1 MKNNLRYGI
10 RKHKLGAASV
20 FLGTMIVVGMGQDK
34 EAAASEQKTTTVE
47 ENGNS
52 ATDNKTSETQTTAT
66 NVNHIEETQ
75 SYNATVTEQPSNATQ
90 VTTEEAP
97 KAVQAPQTAQPA
109 NIETVKEEVVKEEAK
124 PQVKETTQSQD
135 NSGDQ
140 RQVDLT
146 PKKAT
151 QNQVAETQVEVAQPR
166 TASESKPRVTRSAD
180 VAEAKEASN
189 AKVETGTDV
198 TSKVTVEIGSI
209 EGHNNTNKV
218 EPHAGQRAV
227 LKYKLKFENGLHQG
241 DYFDFTLSN
250 NVNTHGVSTARKV
263 PEIKN
268 GSVVMATGEVL
279 EGGKIRY
286 TFTNDIEDKV
296 DVTAELEINLF
307 IDPKTVQTNGN
318 QTITSTLNEE
328 QTSKE
333 LDVKYKDGI
342 GNYYANLNGSI
353 ETFNKANNRFSHVA
367 FIKPNNGKTTSV
379 TVTGT
384 LMKGSNQNGNQPKV
398 RIFEYLGN
406 NEDIAKSVYANTT
419 DTSKFKEVTSNMS
432 GNLNLQN
439 NGSYSLNIENLDKT
453 YVVHYDGEYLNGTD
467 EVDFR
472 TQMVGH
478 PEQLYKYYYDR
489 GYTLTW
495 DNGLVLYSNKA
506 NGNGKNGPIIQ
517 NNKFEYKEDTIKET
531 LTGQYDKNLVTTVE
545 EEYDSSTLD
554 IDYHTAIDGGGGYV
568 DGYIETIEETDS
580 SAIDIDYHT
589 AVDSEAGHVGGY
601 TESSEESNPIDFEE
615 STHENSKHHAD
626 VVEYEEDTN
635 PGGGQVTTE
644 SNLVE
649 FDEESTKGIVT
660 GAVSDHTTVEDTKE
674 YTTESNLIELVDE
687 LPEEH
692 GQAQGPV
699 EEITENNH
707 HISHSGLGTENGH
720 GNYDVIEEIEENSH
734 VDIKSE
740 LGYEGGQNSGNQSF
754 EEDTEEDKPKYE
766 QGGNIVDIDFDSVP
780 QIHGQNKGNQSFE
793 EDTEK
798 DKPKYEHG
806 GNIIDIDFDSVP
818 HIHGFN
824 KHTEIIEEDTNPG
837 GGQVTTESNLVEF
850 DEEST
855 KGIVTGAV
863 SDHTTVEDT
872 KEYTTESNLIE
883 LVDELPEEH
892 GQAQGPIEEI
902 TENNHHISH
911 SGLGTENGHGNYDVI
926 EEIEEN
932 SHVDIKS
939 ELGYEGGQNSGNQ
952 SFEED
957 TEEDK
962 PKYEQGGNIVD
973 IDFDSVPQ
981 IHGQNKGNQSF
992 EEDTE
997 KDKPK
1002 YEQGGN
1008 IIDIDFDSVPH
1019 IHGFNKHTEII
1030 EEDTNKDKPNYQF
1043 GGHNSVDFEEDT
1055 LPQVSGH
1062 NEGQQTIEEDT
1073 TPPIV
1078 PPTPPTPEVPS
1089 EPETPTPPTPEVP
1102 SEPETPT
1109 PPTPEVPTEPGKP
1122 IPPAK
1127 EEPKKP
1133 SKPVEQGKVVTP
1145 VIEIN
1150 EKVKAVVPTKKA
1162 QSKKSELPE
1171 TGGEESTNNG
1181 MLFGGLF
1188 SILGLALLRRNK
1200 KNHKA

>member
-34 EAAASEQKTTTVE
+34 EAAASEQKTTVE

-52 ATDNKTSETQTTAT
+52 ATDNKVSETQTTAT
-66 NVNHIEETQ
+66 NVNTIEETQ

-97 KAVQAPQTAQPA
+97 NAVQEPQTAQPA
-109 NIETVKEEVVKEEAK
+109 NVETVKEEEK
-124 PQVKETTQSQD
+124 PQVKETTQPQD
-135 NSGDQ
+135 NSGNQ

-146 PKKAT
+146 PKKVT
-151 QNQVAETQVEVAQPR
+151 QNQGTETQVEVAQPR

-180 VAEAKEASN
+180 VVESKEASD
-189 AKVETGTDV
+189 AKVEMGTDV
-198 TSKVTVEIGSI
+198 TSKVTVTESSI

-227 LKYKLKFENGLHQG
+227 LKYKLKFEKGLHKG

-268 GSVVMATGEVL
+268 GSVVMATGKIL

-318 QTITSTLNEE
+318 QTITSTLNGE

-353 ETFNKANNRFSHVA
+353 ETFNKANNRFTHVA

-398 RIFEYLGN
+398 RVFEYLGN

-419 DTSKFKEVTSNMS
+419 DTSKFKEVTSSMN
-432 GNLNLQN
+432 GNLNVQT
-439 NGSYSLNIENLDKT
+439 NGSYSLNLENLDKT

-554 IDYHTAIDGGGGYV
+554 IDYHTAIDGEGGYV

-649 FDEESTKGIVT
+649 FDE
-660 GAVSDHTTVEDTKE
+660 D
-674 YTTESNLIELVDE
+674 
-687 LPEEH
+687 
-692 GQAQGPV
+692 
-699 EEITENNH
+699 
-707 HISHSGLGTENGH
+707 
-720 GNYDVIEEIEENSH
+720 
-734 VDIKSE
+734 
-740 LGYEGGQNSGNQSF
+740 
-754 EEDTEEDKPKYE
+754 
-766 QGGNIVDIDFDSVP
+766 
-780 QIHGQNKGNQSFE
+780 
-793 EDTEK
+793 
-798 DKPKYEHG
+798 
-806 GNIIDIDFDSVP
+806 
-818 HIHGFN
+818 
-824 KHTEIIEEDTNPG
+824 
-837 GGQVTTESNLVEF
+837 
-850 DEEST
+850 ST

-911 SGLGTENGHGNYDVI
+911 SGLGTENGHGNYGVI

-981 IHGQNKGNQSF
+981 IHGQNNGNQSF

-1002 YEQGGN
+1002 YEHGGN

-1055 LPQVSGH
+1055 LPKVSSQ

-1073 TPPIV
+1073 T

-1109 PPTPEVPTEPGKP
+1109 PPTPEVPSEPETPTPPTPEVPAEPGKP
-1122 IPPAK
+1122 VPPAK

-1150 EKVKAVVPTKKA
+1150 EKVKAVAPTKKP

-1171 TGGEESTNNG
+1171 TGGEESTNKG

>member
-52 ATDNKTSETQTTAT
+52 ATDNKVNETQTTTT
-66 NVNHIEETQ
+66 NVNTIDETQ
-75 SYNATVTEQPSNATQ
+75 SFSATATEQPSNATQ
-90 VTTEEAP
+90 VTTEKAP

-109 NIETVKEEVVKEEAK
+109 NLETVKEEVVKEEAK
-124 PQVKETTQSQD
+124 PQVETTQPQD

-146 PKKAT
+146 PKKTT

-180 VAEAKEASN
+180 VVEAKEASD

-198 TSKVTVEIGSI
+198 TSKVTVTESSI

-268 GSVVMATGEVL
+268 GSVVMATGKIL

-318 QTITSTLNEE
+318 QTITSTLNGE

-353 ETFNKANNRFSHVA
+353 ETFNKANNRFTHVA

-398 RIFEYLGN
+398 RVFEYLGN

-419 DTSKFKEVTSNMS
+419 DTSKFKEVTSSMN
-432 GNLNLQN
+432 GNLNVQT
-439 NGSYSLNIENLDKT
+439 NGSYSLNLENLDKT

-531 LTGQYDKNLVTTVE
+531 LKGQYDKNLVTTVE

-554 IDYHTAIDGGGGYV
+554 IDYHTAIDGEGGYV

-649 FDEESTKGIVT
+649 FDEESTKDIVT
-660 GAVSDHTTVEDTKE
+660 GAVSDHTTIEDTKE
-674 YTTESNLIELVDE
+674 YTTEI
-687 LPEEH
+687 
-692 GQAQGPV
+692 
-699 EEITENNH
+699 
-707 HISHSGLGTENGH
+707 
-720 GNYDVIEEIEENSH
+720 
-734 VDIKSE
+734 
-740 LGYEGGQNSGNQSF
+740 
-754 EEDTEEDKPKYE
+754 
-766 QGGNIVDIDFDSVP
+766 
-780 QIHGQNKGNQSFE
+780 
-793 EDTEK
+793 
-798 DKPKYEHG
+798 
-806 GNIIDIDFDSVP
+806 
-818 HIHGFN
+818 
-824 KHTEIIEEDTNPG
+824 
-837 GGQVTTESNLVEF
+837 
-850 DEEST
+850 
-855 KGIVTGAV
+855 
-863 SDHTTVEDT
+863 
-872 KEYTTESNLIE
+872 NLIE

-911 SGLGTENGHGNYDVI
+911 SGLGTENGHGNYGVI

-939 ELGYEGGQNSGNQ
+939 ELGYEGGQNSGDQ

-981 IHGQNKGNQSF
+981 IHGQNNGNQSF

-1008 IIDIDFDSVPH
+1008 IIDIDFDSVPQ
-1019 IHGFNKHTEII
+1019 IHGFNKHNEII

-1055 LPQVSGH
+1055 LPKVSGQ

-1073 TPPIV
+1073 TPPTPPAPEV
-1078 PPTPPTPEVPS
+1078 PSEPGEPTPPTPEVPS

-1109 PPTPEVPTEPGKP
+1109 PPTPEVPSEPETPTPPTPEVPAEPGKP
-1122 IPPAK
+1122 VPPAK

-1150 EKVKAVVPTKKA
+1150 EKVKAVAPTKQK

-1171 TGGEESTNNG
+1171 TGGEESTNKG

-1200 KNHKA
+1200 KNNKA

>member
-52 ATDNKTSETQTTAT
+52 ATDNKVNETQTTTT
-66 NVNHIEETQ
+66 NVNTIDETQ
-75 SYNATVTEQPSNATQ
+75 SYSATATEQPSNATQ
-90 VTTEEAP
+90 VTTEKAP
-97 KAVQAPQTAQPA
+97 KAVQAVQAPQTAQPA
-109 NIETVKEEVVKEEAK
+109 NLETVKEEVVKEEAK

-166 TASESKPRVTRSAD
+166 TVSESKPRVTRSAD
-180 VAEAKEASN
+180 VVDAKEASDVSEV
-189 AKVETGTDV
+189 KGTDV
-198 TSKVTVEIGSI
+198 TSKVTVEDESKI
-209 EGHNNTNKV
+209 EAPKGNNV
-218 EPHAGQRAV
+218 QPHEGQRVV
-227 LKYKLKFENGLHQG
+227 LKYKLKFQDGLKTG

-250 NVNTHGVSTARKV
+250 NVNTHGVSTIRKV
-263 PEIKN
+263 PDIKN
-268 GSVVMATGEVL
+268 GSLVMAKGQVL
-279 EGGKIRY
+279 DNGRIRY
-286 TFTNDIEDKV
+286 TFIDYIKDKV
-296 DVTAELEINLF
+296 NVTANLEINLF
-307 IDPKTVQTNGN
+307 IDPKTVQSNGQ
-318 QTITSTLNEE
+318 QTITSKLNGKE
-328 QTSKE
+328 TSGTMQIT
-333 LDVKYKDGI
+333 YKDGVK
-342 GNYYANLNGSI
+342 NQYTNVNGSI
-353 ETFNKANNRFSHVA
+353 ETFDKEKNKFTHVA
-367 FIKPNNGKTTSV
+367 YIKPINGNNSDSV
-379 TVTGT
+379 TVTGMLT
-384 LMKGSNQNGNQPKV
+384 QGSNENGTQPNVK
-398 RIFEYLGN
+398 IYEYVGTENGLPQ
-406 NEDIAKSVYANTT
+406 SVYANTADST
-419 DTSKFKEVTSNMS
+419 QLKDVTNQMS
-432 GNLNLQN
+432 DKLKVQN
-439 NGSYSLNIENLDKT
+439 NGSYSLNFDKLDKT
-453 YVVHYDGEYLNGTD
+453 YVIHYTGDYLNGTS
-467 EVDFR
+467 EVNFR
-472 TQMVGH
+472 TQLTGY
-478 PEQLYKYYYDR
+478 PENRYKTYYYNN
-489 GYTLTW
+489 GYILTW

-506 NGNGKNGPIIQ
+506 NGDGKYGPIVDS
-517 NNKFEYKEDTIKET
+517 NNFEFSEDSGNGSIS
-531 LTGQYDKNLVTTVE
+531 GQYDAKQIIETE
-545 EEYDSSTLD
+545 ENQDNTPLD
-554 IDYHTAIDGGGGYV
+554 IDYHTAIDGEGGYV

-649 FDEESTKGIVT
+649 FDEESTRV
-660 GAVSDHTTVEDTKE
+660 
-674 YTTESNLIELVDE
+674 
-687 LPEEH
+687 
-692 GQAQGPV
+692 
-699 EEITENNH
+699 
-707 HISHSGLGTENGH
+707 
-720 GNYDVIEEIEENSH
+720 
-734 VDIKSE
+734 
-740 LGYEGGQNSGNQSF
+740 
-754 EEDTEEDKPKYE
+754 
-766 QGGNIVDIDFDSVP
+766 
-780 QIHGQNKGNQSFE
+780 
-793 EDTEK
+793 
-798 DKPKYEHG
+798 
-806 GNIIDIDFDSVP
+806 
-818 HIHGFN
+818 
-824 KHTEIIEEDTNPG
+824 
-837 GGQVTTESNLVEF
+837 
-850 DEEST
+850 
-855 KGIVTGAV
+855 IVTGAV

-911 SGLGTENGHGNYDVI
+911 SGLGTENGHGNYGVI

-981 IHGQNKGNQSF
+981 IHGQNKGDQSF

-1002 YEQGGN
+1002 YEHGGN

-1043 GGHNSVDFEEDT
+1043 GGHNIVDFEEDT
-1055 LPQVSGH
+1055 LPKVSGQ

-1073 TPPIV
+1073 T

-1109 PPTPEVPTEPGKP
+1109 PPTPEVPSEPETPTPPTPEVPSELETPTPPTPEVPSEPEVPTPPTPEIPSEPGKP
-1122 IPPAK
+1122 VPPAK

-1150 EKVKAVVPTKKA
+1150 EKVKAVAPTKKA

-1171 TGGEESTNNG
+1171 TGGEESTNKG

-1200 KNHKA
+1200 KNNKA

>member
-52 ATDNKTSETQTTAT
+52 ATDNKVNETQTTTT
-66 NVNHIEETQ
+66 NVNTIDETQ
-75 SYNATVTEQPSNATQ
+75 SFSATATEQPSNATQ
-90 VTTEEAP
+90 VTTEKAP

-109 NIETVKEEVVKEEAK
+109 NLETVKEEVVKEEAK
-124 PQVKETTQSQD
+124 PQVETTQPQD

-146 PKKAT
+146 PKKTT

-180 VAEAKEASN
+180 VVEAKEASD

-198 TSKVTVEIGSI
+198 TSKVTVTESSI

-268 GSVVMATGEVL
+268 GSVVMATGKIL

-318 QTITSTLNEE
+318 QTITSTLNGE

-353 ETFNKANNRFSHVA
+353 ETFNKANNRFTHVA

-398 RIFEYLGN
+398 RVFEYLGN

-419 DTSKFKEVTSNMS
+419 DTSKFKEVTSSMN
-432 GNLNLQN
+432 GNLNVQT
-439 NGSYSLNIENLDKT
+439 NGSYSLNLENLDKT

-531 LTGQYDKNLVTTVE
+531 LKGQYDKNLVTTVE

-554 IDYHTAIDGGGGYV
+554 IDYHTAIDGEGGYV

-649 FDEESTKGIVT
+649 FDEESTKDIVT
-660 GAVSDHTTVEDTKE
+660 GAVSDHTTIEDTKE
-674 YTTESNLIELVDE
+674 YTTEI
-687 LPEEH
+687 
-692 GQAQGPV
+692 
-699 EEITENNH
+699 
-707 HISHSGLGTENGH
+707 
-720 GNYDVIEEIEENSH
+720 
-734 VDIKSE
+734 
-740 LGYEGGQNSGNQSF
+740 
-754 EEDTEEDKPKYE
+754 
-766 QGGNIVDIDFDSVP
+766 
-780 QIHGQNKGNQSFE
+780 
-793 EDTEK
+793 
-798 DKPKYEHG
+798 
-806 GNIIDIDFDSVP
+806 
-818 HIHGFN
+818 
-824 KHTEIIEEDTNPG
+824 
-837 GGQVTTESNLVEF
+837 
-850 DEEST
+850 
-855 KGIVTGAV
+855 
-863 SDHTTVEDT
+863 
-872 KEYTTESNLIE
+872 NLIE

-911 SGLGTENGHGNYDVI
+911 SGLGTENGHGNYGVI

-939 ELGYEGGQNSGNQ
+939 ELGYEGGQNSGDQ

-981 IHGQNKGNQSF
+981 IHGQNNGNQSF

-1008 IIDIDFDSVPH
+1008 IIDIDFDSVPQ
-1019 IHGFNKHTEII
+1019 IHGFNKHNEII

-1055 LPQVSGH
+1055 LPKVSGQ

-1073 TPPIV
+1073 TPPTPPAPEV
-1078 PPTPPTPEVPS
+1078 PSEPGEPTPPTPEVPS

-1109 PPTPEVPTEPGKP
+1109 PPTPEVPSEPETPTPPTPEVPAEPGKP
-1122 IPPAK
+1122 VPPAK

-1150 EKVKAVVPTKKA
+1150 EKVKAVAPTKKA

-1171 TGGEESTNNG
+1171 TGGEESTNKG

>member
-34 EAAASEQKTTTVE
+34 EAAASEQKTTVE

-52 ATDNKTSETQTTAT
+52 ATDNKVSETQTTAT
-66 NVNHIEETQ
+66 NVNTIEETQ

-97 KAVQAPQTAQPA
+97 NAVQEPQTAQPA
-109 NIETVKEEVVKEEAK
+109 NVETVKEEEK
-124 PQVKETTQSQD
+124 PQVKETTQPQD
-135 NSGDQ
+135 NSGNQ

-146 PKKAT
+146 PKKVT
-151 QNQVAETQVEVAQPR
+151 QNQGTETQVEVAQPR

-180 VAEAKEASN
+180 VVESKEASD
-189 AKVETGTDV
+189 AKVEMGTDV
-198 TSKVTVEIGSI
+198 TSKVTVTESSI

-227 LKYKLKFENGLHQG
+227 LKYKLKFEKGLHKG

-268 GSVVMATGEVL
+268 GSVVMATGKIL

-318 QTITSTLNEE
+318 QTITSTLNGE

-353 ETFNKANNRFSHVA
+353 ETFNKANNRFTHVA

-398 RIFEYLGN
+398 RVFEYLGN

-419 DTSKFKEVTSNMS
+419 DTSKFKEVTSSMN
-432 GNLNLQN
+432 GNLNVQT
-439 NGSYSLNIENLDKT
+439 NGSYSLNLENLDKT

-554 IDYHTAIDGGGGYV
+554 IDYHTAIDGEGGYV

-649 FDEESTKGIVT
+649 FDEDSTKGIVT

-692 GQAQGPV
+692 GQAQGPI
-699 EEITENNH
+699 EEITENYQ

-720 GNYDVIEEIEENSH
+720 GNYGVIEEIEENSH

-780 QIHGQNKGNQSFE
+780 QIQGQN
-793 EDTEK
+793 
-798 DKPKYEHG
+798 
-806 GNIIDIDFDSVP
+806 
-818 HIHGFN
+818 
-824 KHTEIIEEDTNPG
+824 
-837 GGQVTTESNLVEF
+837 
-850 DEEST
+850 
-855 KGIVTGAV
+855 
-863 SDHTTVEDT
+863 
-872 KEYTTESNLIE
+872 
-883 LVDELPEEH
+883 
-892 GQAQGPIEEI
+892 
-902 TENNHHISH
+902 
-911 SGLGTENGHGNYDVI
+911 NGD
-926 EEIEEN
+926 
-932 SHVDIKS
+932 
-939 ELGYEGGQNSGNQ
+939 Q

-962 PKYEQGGNIVD
+962 PKYE
-973 IDFDSVPQ
+973 
-981 IHGQNKGNQSF
+981 H
-992 EEDTE
+992 
-997 KDKPK
+997 
-1002 YEQGGN
+1002 GGN

-1055 LPQVSGH
+1055 LPKVSGQ

-1073 TPPIV
+1073 T

-1109 PPTPEVPTEPGKP
+1109 PPTPEVPSEPETPTPPTPEVPAEPGKP
-1122 IPPAK
+1122 VPPAK

-1150 EKVKAVVPTKKA
+1150 EKVKAVAPTKKP

-1171 TGGEESTNNG
+1171 TGGEESTNKG

>member
-1 MKNNLRYGI
+1 MHLKGDIIVKNNLRYGI

-52 ATDNKTSETQTTAT
+52 ATDNKVNETQTTTT
-66 NVNHIEETQ
+66 NVNTIDETQ
-75 SYNATVTEQPSNATQ
+75 SYSATATEQPSNATQ
-90 VTTEEAP
+90 VTTEKAP
-97 KAVQAPQTAQPA
+97 KAVQAVQAPQTAQPA
-109 NIETVKEEVVKEEAK
+109 NLETVKEEVVKEEAK

-166 TASESKPRVTRSAD
+166 TVSESKPRVTRSAD
-180 VAEAKEASN
+180 VVDAKEASDVSEV
-189 AKVETGTDV
+189 KGTDV
-198 TSKVTVEIGSI
+198 TGKVTVEDESKI
-209 EGHNNTNKV
+209 EAPKGNNV
-218 EPHAGQRAV
+218 QPHEGQRVV
-227 LKYKLKFENGLHQG
+227 LKYKLKFQDGLKTG

-250 NVNTHGVSTARKV
+250 NVNTHGVSTIRKV
-263 PEIKN
+263 PDIKN
-268 GSVVMATGEVL
+268 GSLVMAKGQVL
-279 EGGKIRY
+279 DNGRIRY
-286 TFTNDIEDKV
+286 TFIDYIKDKV
-296 DVTAELEINLF
+296 NVTANLEINLF
-307 IDPKTVQTNGN
+307 IDPKTVQSNGQ
-318 QTITSTLNEE
+318 QTITSKLNGKE
-328 QTSKE
+328 TSGTMQIT
-333 LDVKYKDGI
+333 YKDGVK
-342 GNYYANLNGSI
+342 NQYTNVNGSI
-353 ETFNKANNRFSHVA
+353 ETFDKEKNKFTHVA
-367 FIKPNNGKTTSV
+367 YIKPINGNNSDSV
-379 TVTGT
+379 TVTGMLT
-384 LMKGSNQNGNQPKV
+384 QGSNENGTQPNVK
-398 RIFEYLGN
+398 IYEYVGTENGLPQ
-406 NEDIAKSVYANTT
+406 SVYANTADST
-419 DTSKFKEVTSNMS
+419 QLKDVTNQMS
-432 GNLNLQN
+432 DKLKVQN
-439 NGSYSLNIENLDKT
+439 NGSYSLNFDKLDKT
-453 YVVHYDGEYLNGTD
+453 YVIHYTGDYLNGTS
-467 EVDFR
+467 EVNFR
-472 TQMVGH
+472 TQLTGY
-478 PEQLYKYYYDR
+478 PENRYKTYYYNN
-489 GYTLTW
+489 GYILTW

-506 NGNGKNGPIIQ
+506 NGDGKYGPIVDS
-517 NNKFEYKEDTIKET
+517 NNFEFSEDSGNGSIS
-531 LTGQYDKNLVTTVE
+531 GQYDAKQIIETE
-545 EEYDSSTLD
+545 ENQDNTPLD
-554 IDYHTAIDGGGGYV
+554 IDYHTAIDGEGGYV

-649 FDEESTKGIVT
+649 FDEESTRV
-660 GAVSDHTTVEDTKE
+660 
-674 YTTESNLIELVDE
+674 
-687 LPEEH
+687 
-692 GQAQGPV
+692 
-699 EEITENNH
+699 
-707 HISHSGLGTENGH
+707 
-720 GNYDVIEEIEENSH
+720 
-734 VDIKSE
+734 
-740 LGYEGGQNSGNQSF
+740 
-754 EEDTEEDKPKYE
+754 
-766 QGGNIVDIDFDSVP
+766 
-780 QIHGQNKGNQSFE
+780 
-793 EDTEK
+793 
-798 DKPKYEHG
+798 
-806 GNIIDIDFDSVP
+806 
-818 HIHGFN
+818 
-824 KHTEIIEEDTNPG
+824 
-837 GGQVTTESNLVEF
+837 
-850 DEEST
+850 
-855 KGIVTGAV
+855 IVTGAV

-911 SGLGTENGHGNYDVI
+911 SGLGTENGHGNYGVI

-981 IHGQNKGNQSF
+981 IHGQNKGDQSF

-1002 YEQGGN
+1002 YEHGGN

-1043 GGHNSVDFEEDT
+1043 GGHNIVDFEEDT
-1055 LPQVSGH
+1055 LPKVSGQ

-1073 TPPIV
+1073 T

-1109 PPTPEVPTEPGKP
+1109 PPTPEVPSEPETPTPPTPEVPSEPETPTPPTPEVPSEPEVPTPPTPEIPSEPGKP
-1122 IPPAK
+1122 VPPAK

-1150 EKVKAVVPTKKA
+1150 EKVKAVAPTKKA

-1171 TGGEESTNNG
+1171 TGGEESTNKG

-1200 KNHKA
+1200 KNNKA

>member
-52 ATDNKTSETQTTAT
+52 ATDNKVNETQTTTT
-66 NVNHIEETQ
+66 NVNTIDETQ
-75 SYNATVTEQPSNATQ
+75 SFSATATEQPSNATQ
-90 VTTEEAP
+90 VTTEKAP

-109 NIETVKEEVVKEEAK
+109 NLETVKEEVVKEEAK
-124 PQVKETTQSQD
+124 PQVETTQPQD

-146 PKKAT
+146 PKKTT

-180 VAEAKEASN
+180 VVEAKEASD

-198 TSKVTVEIGSI
+198 TSKVTVTESSI

-268 GSVVMATGEVL
+268 GSVVMATGKIL

-318 QTITSTLNEE
+318 QTITSTLNGE

-353 ETFNKANNRFSHVA
+353 ETFNKANNRFTHVA

-398 RIFEYLGN
+398 RVFEYLGN

-419 DTSKFKEVTSNMS
+419 DTSKFKEVTSSMN
-432 GNLNLQN
+432 GNLNVQT
-439 NGSYSLNIENLDKT
+439 NGSYSLNLENLDKT

-531 LTGQYDKNLVTTVE
+531 LKGQYDKNLVTTVE

-554 IDYHTAIDGGGGYV
+554 IDYHTAIDGEGGYV

-649 FDEESTKGIVT
+649 FDEESTKDIVT
-660 GAVSDHTTVEDTKE
+660 GAVSDHTTIEDTKE
-674 YTTESNLIELVDE
+674 YTTEI
-687 LPEEH
+687 
-692 GQAQGPV
+692 
-699 EEITENNH
+699 
-707 HISHSGLGTENGH
+707 
-720 GNYDVIEEIEENSH
+720 
-734 VDIKSE
+734 
-740 LGYEGGQNSGNQSF
+740 
-754 EEDTEEDKPKYE
+754 
-766 QGGNIVDIDFDSVP
+766 
-780 QIHGQNKGNQSFE
+780 
-793 EDTEK
+793 
-798 DKPKYEHG
+798 
-806 GNIIDIDFDSVP
+806 
-818 HIHGFN
+818 
-824 KHTEIIEEDTNPG
+824 
-837 GGQVTTESNLVEF
+837 
-850 DEEST
+850 
-855 KGIVTGAV
+855 
-863 SDHTTVEDT
+863 
-872 KEYTTESNLIE
+872 NLIE

-911 SGLGTENGHGNYDVI
+911 SGLGTENGHGNYGVI

-939 ELGYEGGQNSGNQ
+939 ELGYEGGQNSGDQ

-981 IHGQNKGNQSF
+981 IHGQNNGDQSF

-997 KDKPK
+997 EDKPK

-1008 IIDIDFDSVPH
+1008 IIDIDFDSVPQ
-1019 IHGFNKHTEII
+1019 IHGFNKHNEII

-1055 LPQVSGH
+1055 LPKVSGQ

-1073 TPPIV
+1073 TPPTPPAPEV
-1078 PPTPPTPEVPS
+1078 PSEPETPTPPTPEVPS

-1109 PPTPEVPTEPGKP
+1109 PPTPEVPSEPETPTPPTPEVPAEPGKP
-1122 IPPAK
+1122 VPPAK

-1150 EKVKAVVPTKKA
+1150 EKVKAVAPTKQK
-1162 QSKKSELPE
+1162 QSKKFELPE
-1171 TGGEESTNNG
+1171 TGGEESTNKG

-1200 KNHKA
+1200 KNNKA

>member
-52 ATDNKTSETQTTAT
+52 ATDNKVNETQTTTT
-66 NVNHIEETQ
+66 NVNTIDETQ
-75 SYNATVTEQPSNATQ
+75 SYSATATEQPSNATQ
-90 VTTEEAP
+90 VTTEKAP

-109 NIETVKEEVVKEEAK
+109 NVETVKEEVVKEEAN

-151 QNQVAETQVEVAQPR
+151 QNQAAETQVEVAQPR
-166 TASESKPRVTRSAD
+166 TVSESKPRVTRSAD
-180 VAEAKEASN
+180 VVEAKEASN
-189 AKVETGTDV
+189 ASEIKGTDV
-198 TSKVTVEIGSI
+198 TSKVTVEDESKI
-209 EGHNNTNKV
+209 EAPKGNNV
-218 EPHAGQRAV
+218 QPHEGQRVV
-227 LKYKLKFENGLHQG
+227 LKYKLKFQDGLKTG

-250 NVNTHGVSTARKV
+250 NVNTHGVSTIRKV
-263 PEIKN
+263 PDIKN
-268 GSVVMATGEVL
+268 GSLVMAKGQVL
-279 EGGKIRY
+279 DNGRIRY
-286 TFTNDIEDKV
+286 TFIDYIKDKV
-296 DVTAELEINLF
+296 NVTANLEINLF
-307 IDPKTVQTNGN
+307 IDPKTVQSNGQ
-318 QTITSTLNEE
+318 QTITSKLNGKE
-328 QTSKE
+328 TSGTMQIT
-333 LDVKYKDGI
+333 YKDGVK
-342 GNYYANLNGSI
+342 NQYTNVNGSI
-353 ETFNKANNRFSHVA
+353 ETFDKEKNKFTHVA
-367 FIKPNNGKTTSV
+367 YIKPINGNNSDSV
-379 TVTGT
+379 TVTGMLT
-384 LMKGSNQNGNQPKV
+384 QGSNENGTQPNVK
-398 RIFEYLGN
+398 IYEYVGTENGLPQ
-406 NEDIAKSVYANTT
+406 SVYANTVDST
-419 DTSKFKEVTSNMS
+419 QLKDVTNQMS
-432 GNLNLQN
+432 DKLKVQN
-439 NGSYSLNIENLDKT
+439 NGSYSLNFDKLDKT
-453 YVVHYDGEYLNGTD
+453 YVIHYTRDYLNGTS
-467 EVDFR
+467 EVNFR
-472 TQMVGH
+472 TQLTGY
-478 PEQLYKYYYDR
+478 PENHYKTYYYYYNH

-506 NGNGKNGPIIQ
+506 NGDGKYGPIVDS
-517 NNKFEYKEDTIKET
+517 NNFEFSEDSGNGSIS
-531 LTGQYDKNLVTTVE
+531 GQYDAKQIIETE
-545 EEYDSSTLD
+545 ENQDNTPLD
-554 IDYHTAIDGGGGYV
+554 IDYHTAIDGEGGYV

-649 FDEESTKGIVT
+649 FDEESTR
-660 GAVSDHTTVEDTKE
+660 
-674 YTTESNLIELVDE
+674 
-687 LPEEH
+687 
-692 GQAQGPV
+692 
-699 EEITENNH
+699 
-707 HISHSGLGTENGH
+707 
-720 GNYDVIEEIEENSH
+720 
-734 VDIKSE
+734 
-740 LGYEGGQNSGNQSF
+740 
-754 EEDTEEDKPKYE
+754 
-766 QGGNIVDIDFDSVP
+766 
-780 QIHGQNKGNQSFE
+780 
-793 EDTEK
+793 
-798 DKPKYEHG
+798 
-806 GNIIDIDFDSVP
+806 
-818 HIHGFN
+818 
-824 KHTEIIEEDTNPG
+824 
-837 GGQVTTESNLVEF
+837 
-850 DEEST
+850 
-855 KGIVTGAV
+855 GIVTGAV

-911 SGLGTENGHGNYDVI
+911 SGLGTENGHGNYGVI

-981 IHGQNKGNQSF
+981 IHGQNKGDQSF

-1002 YEQGGN
+1002 YEHGGN

-1043 GGHNSVDFEEDT
+1043 GGHNIVDFEEDT
-1055 LPQVSGH
+1055 LPKVSGQ

-1073 TPPIV
+1073 T

-1109 PPTPEVPTEPGKP
+1109 PPTPEVPAEPGKP
-1122 IPPAK
+1122 VPPAK

-1150 EKVKAVVPTKKA
+1150 EKVKAVAPTKKA

-1171 TGGEESTNNG
+1171 TGGEESTNKG

-1200 KNHKA
+1200 KNNKA

>member
-52 ATDNKTSETQTTAT
+52 ATDNKVNETQTTTT
-66 NVNHIEETQ
+66 NVNTIDETQ
-75 SYNATVTEQPSNATQ
+75 SYSATATEQPSNATQ
-90 VTTEEAP
+90 VTTEKAP
-97 KAVQAPQTAQPA
+97 KAVQAVQAPQTAQPA
-109 NIETVKEEVVKEEAK
+109 NLETVKEEVVKEEAK

-166 TASESKPRVTRSAD
+166 TVSESKPRVTRSAD
-180 VAEAKEASN
+180 VAEAKEASDVSEV
-189 AKVETGTDV
+189 KGTDV
-198 TSKVTVEIGSI
+198 TSKVTVTESSI

-250 NVNTHGVSTARKV
+250 NVNTHGVSTVRKV
-263 PEIKN
+263 PDILN
-268 GSVVMATGEVL
+268 GSLVMATGKVL
-279 EGGKIRY
+279 GEGKIRY
-286 TFTNDIEDKV
+286 TFTDYINNKV
-296 DVTAELEINLF
+296 NVTANLEINLF
-307 IDPKTVQTNGN
+307 IDPKTVQDNGN
-318 QTITSTLNEE
+318 QKITSMINDHETEKTIPISYNPGVSN
-328 QTSKE
+328 T
-333 LDVKYKDGI
+333 
-342 GNYYANLNGSI
+342 YANINGSI
-353 ETFNKANNRFSHVA
+353 ETFNKADNKFTHVA
-367 FIKPNNGKTTSV
+367 YIIPKNGMSTESATI
-379 TVTGT
+379 TGT
-384 LMKGSNQNGNQPKV
+384 LMKGSNSNGNSPTVK
-398 RIFEYLGN
+398 IFEVLESN
-406 NEDIAKSVYANTT
+406 KELPKSVYANIN
-419 DTSKFKEVTSNMS
+419 DTNTFKDVTSQMKD
-432 GNLNLQN
+432 NLTVSE
-439 NGSYSLNIENLDKT
+439 NGSYSLNIENLNKT
-453 YVVHYDGEYLNGTD
+453 YVVHYSGEYLSGSH

-472 TQMVGH
+472 TQMTGH
-478 PEQLYKYYYDR
+478 PKQQSIYYYNH

-506 NGNGKNGPIIQ
+506 NGDGKYGPIVDS
-517 NNKFEYKEDTIKET
+517 NNFEFSEDSGNGSIS
-531 LTGQYDKNLVTTVE
+531 GQYDAKQIIETE
-545 EEYDSSTLD
+545 ENQDNTPLD
-554 IDYHTAIDGGGGYV
+554 IDYHTAIDGEGGYV

-692 GQAQGPV
+692 GQAQGPI

-720 GNYDVIEEIEENSH
+720 GNYGVIEEIEENSH

-780 QIHGQNKGNQSFE
+780 QIHGQN
-793 EDTEK
+793 
-798 DKPKYEHG
+798 
-806 GNIIDIDFDSVP
+806 
-818 HIHGFN
+818 
-824 KHTEIIEEDTNPG
+824 
-837 GGQVTTESNLVEF
+837 
-850 DEEST
+850 
-855 KGIVTGAV
+855 
-863 SDHTTVEDT
+863 
-872 KEYTTESNLIE
+872 
-883 LVDELPEEH
+883 
-892 GQAQGPIEEI
+892 
-902 TENNHHISH
+902 
-911 SGLGTENGHGNYDVI
+911 NGD
-926 EEIEEN
+926 
-932 SHVDIKS
+932 
-939 ELGYEGGQNSGNQ
+939 
-952 SFEED
+952 
-957 TEEDK
+957 
-962 PKYEQGGNIVD
+962 
-973 IDFDSVPQ
+973 
-981 IHGQNKGNQSF
+981 QSF

-1019 IHGFNKHTEII
+1019 IHGFNKHNEII

-1078 PPTPPTPEVPS
+1078 PPTPPTPEVPIV
-1089 EPETPTPPTPEVP
+1089 PPTPPTPEVP

-1109 PPTPEVPTEPGKP
+1109 PPTPEVPAEPGKP
-1122 IPPAK
+1122 VPPAK

-1150 EKVKAVVPTKKA
+1150 EKVKAVAPTKKA

-1171 TGGEESTNNG
+1171 TGGEESTNKG

>member
-34 EAAASEQKTTTVE
+34 EAAASEQKTTVE

-52 ATDNKTSETQTTAT
+52 ATDNKVSETQTTAT
-66 NVNHIEETQ
+66 NVNTIEETQ

-97 KAVQAPQTAQPA
+97 NAVQAPQTAQPA
-109 NIETVKEEVVKEEAK
+109 NVETVKEEEK
-124 PQVKETTQSQD
+124 PQVKETTQPQD
-135 NSGDQ
+135 NSGNQ

-146 PKKAT
+146 PKKVT
-151 QNQVAETQVEVAQPR
+151 QNQGTETQVEVAQPR

-180 VAEAKEASN
+180 VAEAKEASDVSEV
-189 AKVETGTDV
+189 KGTDV
-198 TSKVTVEIGSI
+198 TSKVTVTESSI

-250 NVNTHGVSTARKV
+250 NVNTHGVSTVRKV
-263 PEIKN
+263 PDILN
-268 GSVVMATGEVL
+268 GSLVMATGKVL
-279 EGGKIRY
+279 GEGKIRY
-286 TFTNDIEDKV
+286 TFTDYINNKV
-296 DVTAELEINLF
+296 NVTANLEINLF
-307 IDPKTVQTNGN
+307 IDPKTVQDNGN
-318 QTITSTLNEE
+318 QKITSMINDHETEKTIPISYNPGVSN
-328 QTSKE
+328 T
-333 LDVKYKDGI
+333 
-342 GNYYANLNGSI
+342 YANINGSI
-353 ETFNKANNRFSHVA
+353 ETFNKADNKFTHVA
-367 FIKPNNGKTTSV
+367 YIIPKNGMSTESATI
-379 TVTGT
+379 TGT
-384 LMKGSNQNGNQPKV
+384 LMKGSNSNGNSPTVK
-398 RIFEYLGN
+398 IFEVLESN
-406 NEDIAKSVYANTT
+406 KELPKSVYANIN
-419 DTSKFKEVTSNMS
+419 DTNTFKDVTSQMKD
-432 GNLNLQN
+432 NLTVSE
-439 NGSYSLNIENLDKT
+439 NGSYSLNIENLNKT
-453 YVVHYDGEYLNGTD
+453 YVVHYSGEYLSGSH

-472 TQMVGH
+472 TQMTGH
-478 PEQLYKYYYDR
+478 PKQQSIYYYNH

-506 NGNGKNGPIIQ
+506 NGDGKYGPIVDS
-517 NNKFEYKEDTIKET
+517 NNFEFSEDSGNGSIS
-531 LTGQYDKNLVTTVE
+531 GQYDAKQIIETE
-545 EEYDSSTLD
+545 ENQDNTPLD
-554 IDYHTAIDGGGGYV
+554 IDYHTAIDGEGGYV

-692 GQAQGPV
+692 GQAQGPI

-720 GNYDVIEEIEENSH
+720 GNYGVIEEIEENSH

-780 QIHGQNKGNQSFE
+780 QIHGQNKGDQSFE

-824 KHTEIIEEDTNPG
+824 KHTEIIEEDTN
-837 GGQVTTESNLVEF
+837 
-850 DEEST
+850 
-855 KGIVTGAV
+855 
-863 SDHTTVEDT
+863 
-872 KEYTTESNLIE
+872 
-883 LVDELPEEH
+883 
-892 GQAQGPIEEI
+892 
-902 TENNHHISH
+902 
-911 SGLGTENGHGNYDVI
+911 
-926 EEIEEN
+926 
-932 SHVDIKS
+932 
-939 ELGYEGGQNSGNQ
+939 
-952 SFEED
+952 
-957 TEEDK
+957 
-962 PKYEQGGNIVD
+962 
-973 IDFDSVPQ
+973 
-981 IHGQNKGNQSF
+981 
-992 EEDTE
+992 
-997 KDKPK
+997 
-1002 YEQGGN
+1002 
-1008 IIDIDFDSVPH
+1008 
-1019 IHGFNKHTEII
+1019 
-1030 EEDTNKDKPNYQF
+1030 KDKPNYQF
-1043 GGHNSVDFEEDT
+1043 GGHNIVDFEEDT
-1055 LPQVSGH
+1055 LPKVSGQ

-1073 TPPIV
+1073 TPPTPPTPPTPEV
-1078 PPTPPTPEVPS
+1078 PSEPETPTPPTPEVPSEPETPTPPTPPTPEVPS

-1109 PPTPEVPTEPGKP
+1109 PPTPEVPAEPGKP
-1122 IPPAK
+1122 VPPAK

-1150 EKVKAVVPTKKA
+1150 EKVKAVAPTKKA

-1171 TGGEESTNNG
+1171 TGGEESTNKG

-1200 KNHKA
+1200 KNNKA

>member
-52 ATDNKTSETQTTAT
+52 ATDNKVNETQTTTT
-66 NVNHIEETQ
+66 NVNTIDETQ
-75 SYNATVTEQPSNATQ
+75 SYSATATEQPSNATQ
-90 VTTEEAP
+90 VTTEKAP
-97 KAVQAPQTAQPA
+97 KAVQAVQAPQTAQPA
-109 NIETVKEEVVKEEAK
+109 NLETVKEEVVKEEAK

-166 TASESKPRVTRSAD
+166 TVSESKPRVTRSAD
-180 VAEAKEASN
+180 VVDAKEASDVSEV
-189 AKVETGTDV
+189 KGTDV
-198 TSKVTVEIGSI
+198 TSKVTVEDESKI
-209 EGHNNTNKV
+209 EAPKGNNV
-218 EPHAGQRAV
+218 QPHEGQRVV
-227 LKYKLKFENGLHQG
+227 LKYKLKFQDGLKTG

-250 NVNTHGVSTARKV
+250 NVNTHGVSTIRKV
-263 PEIKN
+263 PDIKN
-268 GSVVMATGEVL
+268 GSLVMAKGQVL
-279 EGGKIRY
+279 DNGRIRY
-286 TFTNDIEDKV
+286 TFIDYIKDKV
-296 DVTAELEINLF
+296 NVTANLEINLF
-307 IDPKTVQTNGN
+307 IDPKTVQSNGQ
-318 QTITSTLNEE
+318 QTITSKLNGKE
-328 QTSKE
+328 TSGTMQIT
-333 LDVKYKDGI
+333 YKDGVK
-342 GNYYANLNGSI
+342 NQYTNVNGSI
-353 ETFNKANNRFSHVA
+353 ETFDKEKNKFTHVA
-367 FIKPNNGKTTSV
+367 YIKPINGNNSDSV
-379 TVTGT
+379 TVTGMLT
-384 LMKGSNQNGNQPKV
+384 QGSNENGTQPNVK
-398 RIFEYLGN
+398 IYEYVGTENGLPQ
-406 NEDIAKSVYANTT
+406 SVYANTADST
-419 DTSKFKEVTSNMS
+419 QLKDVTNQMS
-432 GNLNLQN
+432 DKLKVQN
-439 NGSYSLNIENLDKT
+439 NGSYSLNFDKLDKT
-453 YVVHYDGEYLNGTD
+453 YVIHYTGDYLNGTS
-467 EVDFR
+467 EVNFR
-472 TQMVGH
+472 TQLTGY
-478 PEQLYKYYYDR
+478 PENRYKTYYYNN
-489 GYTLTW
+489 GYILTW

-506 NGNGKNGPIIQ
+506 NGDGKYGPIVDS
-517 NNKFEYKEDTIKET
+517 NNFEFSEDSGNGSIS
-531 LTGQYDKNLVTTVE
+531 GQYDAKQIIETE
-545 EEYDSSTLD
+545 ENQDNTPLD
-554 IDYHTAIDGGGGYV
+554 IDYHTAIDGEGGYV

-649 FDEESTKGIVT
+649 FDEESTRV
-660 GAVSDHTTVEDTKE
+660 
-674 YTTESNLIELVDE
+674 
-687 LPEEH
+687 
-692 GQAQGPV
+692 
-699 EEITENNH
+699 
-707 HISHSGLGTENGH
+707 
-720 GNYDVIEEIEENSH
+720 
-734 VDIKSE
+734 
-740 LGYEGGQNSGNQSF
+740 
-754 EEDTEEDKPKYE
+754 
-766 QGGNIVDIDFDSVP
+766 
-780 QIHGQNKGNQSFE
+780 
-793 EDTEK
+793 
-798 DKPKYEHG
+798 
-806 GNIIDIDFDSVP
+806 
-818 HIHGFN
+818 
-824 KHTEIIEEDTNPG
+824 
-837 GGQVTTESNLVEF
+837 
-850 DEEST
+850 
-855 KGIVTGAV
+855 IVTGAV

-911 SGLGTENGHGNYDVI
+911 SGLGTENGHGNYGVI

-981 IHGQNKGNQSF
+981 IHGQNKGDQSF

-1002 YEQGGN
+1002 YEHGGN
-1008 IIDIDFDSVPH
+1008 IIDIDFDSVPQ
-1019 IHGFNKHTEII
+1019 IHGFNKHNEII

-1043 GGHNSVDFEEDT
+1043 GGHNSVDFEDDT

-1109 PPTPEVPTEPGKP
+1109 PP
-1122 IPPAK
+1122 AK

-1150 EKVKAVVPTKKA
+1150 EKVKAVAPTKQK

-1171 TGGEESTNNG
+1171 TGGEESTNKG

>member
-34 EAAASEQKTTTVE
+34 EAAASEQKTTVE

-52 ATDNKTSETQTTAT
+52 ATDNKVSETQTTAT
-66 NVNHIEETQ
+66 NVNTIEETQ

-97 KAVQAPQTAQPA
+97 NAVQAPQTAQPA
-109 NIETVKEEVVKEEAK
+109 NVETVKEEEK
-124 PQVKETTQSQD
+124 PQVKETTQPQD
-135 NSGDQ
+135 NSGNQ

-146 PKKAT
+146 PKKVT
-151 QNQVAETQVEVAQPR
+151 QNQGTETQVEVAQPR

-180 VAEAKEASN
+180 VAEAKEASDVSEV
-189 AKVETGTDV
+189 KGTDV
-198 TSKVTVEIGSI
+198 TSKVTVTESSI

-250 NVNTHGVSTARKV
+250 NVNTHGVSTVRKV
-263 PEIKN
+263 PDILN
-268 GSVVMATGEVL
+268 GSLVMATGKVL
-279 EGGKIRY
+279 GEGKIRY
-286 TFTNDIEDKV
+286 TFTDYINNKV
-296 DVTAELEINLF
+296 NVTANLEINLF
-307 IDPKTVQTNGN
+307 IDPKTVQDNGN
-318 QTITSTLNEE
+318 QKITSMINDHETEKTIPISYNPGVSN
-328 QTSKE
+328 T
-333 LDVKYKDGI
+333 
-342 GNYYANLNGSI
+342 YANINGSI
-353 ETFNKANNRFSHVA
+353 ETFNKADNKFTHVA
-367 FIKPNNGKTTSV
+367 YIIPKNGMSTESATI
-379 TVTGT
+379 TGT
-384 LMKGSNQNGNQPKV
+384 LMKGSNSNGNSPTVK
-398 RIFEYLGN
+398 IFEVLESN
-406 NEDIAKSVYANTT
+406 KELPKSVYANIN
-419 DTSKFKEVTSNMS
+419 DTNTFKDVTSQMKD
-432 GNLNLQN
+432 NLTVSE
-439 NGSYSLNIENLDKT
+439 NGSYSLNIENLNKT
-453 YVVHYDGEYLNGTD
+453 YVVHYSGEYLSGSH

-472 TQMVGH
+472 TQMTGH
-478 PEQLYKYYYDR
+478 PKQQSIYYYNH

-506 NGNGKNGPIIQ
+506 NGDGKYGPIVDS
-517 NNKFEYKEDTIKET
+517 NNFEFSEDSGNGSIS
-531 LTGQYDKNLVTTVE
+531 GQYDAKQIIETE
-545 EEYDSSTLD
+545 ENQDNTPLD
-554 IDYHTAIDGGGGYV
+554 IDYHTAIDGEGGYV

-692 GQAQGPV
+692 GQAQGPI

-720 GNYDVIEEIEENSH
+720 GNYGVIEEIEENSH

-780 QIHGQNKGNQSFE
+780 QIHGQNKGDQSFE

-824 KHTEIIEEDTNPG
+824 KHTEIIEEDTN
-837 GGQVTTESNLVEF
+837 
-850 DEEST
+850 
-855 KGIVTGAV
+855 
-863 SDHTTVEDT
+863 
-872 KEYTTESNLIE
+872 
-883 LVDELPEEH
+883 
-892 GQAQGPIEEI
+892 
-902 TENNHHISH
+902 
-911 SGLGTENGHGNYDVI
+911 
-926 EEIEEN
+926 
-932 SHVDIKS
+932 
-939 ELGYEGGQNSGNQ
+939 
-952 SFEED
+952 
-957 TEEDK
+957 
-962 PKYEQGGNIVD
+962 
-973 IDFDSVPQ
+973 
-981 IHGQNKGNQSF
+981 
-992 EEDTE
+992 
-997 KDKPK
+997 
-1002 YEQGGN
+1002 
-1008 IIDIDFDSVPH
+1008 
-1019 IHGFNKHTEII
+1019 
-1030 EEDTNKDKPNYQF
+1030 KDKPNYQF
-1043 GGHNSVDFEEDT
+1043 GGHNIVDFEEDT
-1055 LPQVSGH
+1055 LPKVSGQ

-1073 TPPIV
+1073 TPPT

-1089 EPETPTPPTPEVP
+1089 EPEPPTPPTPEVP
-1102 SEPETPT
+1102 A
-1109 PPTPEVPTEPGKP
+1109 EPGKP
-1122 IPPAK
+1122 VPPAK

-1150 EKVKAVVPTKKA
+1150 EKVKAVAPTKKA

-1171 TGGEESTNNG
+1171 TGGEESTNKG

-1200 KNHKA
+1200 KNNKA

>member
-52 ATDNKTSETQTTAT
+52 ATDNKVNETQTTTT
-66 NVNHIEETQ
+66 NVNTIDETQ
-75 SYNATVTEQPSNATQ
+75 SYSATATEQPSNATQ
-90 VTTEEAP
+90 VTTEKAP
-97 KAVQAPQTAQPA
+97 KAVQAVQAPQTAQPA
-109 NIETVKEEVVKEEAK
+109 NLETVKEEVVKEEAK

-166 TASESKPRVTRSAD
+166 TVSESKPRVTRSAD
-180 VAEAKEASN
+180 VAEAKEASDVSEV
-189 AKVETGTDV
+189 KGTDV
-198 TSKVTVEIGSI
+198 TSKVTVTESSI

-250 NVNTHGVSTARKV
+250 NVNTHGVSTVRKV
-263 PEIKN
+263 PDILN
-268 GSVVMATGEVL
+268 GSLVMATGKVL
-279 EGGKIRY
+279 GEGKIRY
-286 TFTNDIEDKV
+286 TFTDYINNKV
-296 DVTAELEINLF
+296 NVTANLEINLF
-307 IDPKTVQTNGN
+307 IDPKTVQDNGN
-318 QTITSTLNEE
+318 QKITSMINDHETEKTIPISYNPGVSN
-328 QTSKE
+328 T
-333 LDVKYKDGI
+333 
-342 GNYYANLNGSI
+342 YANINGSI
-353 ETFNKANNRFSHVA
+353 ETFNKADNKFTHVA
-367 FIKPNNGKTTSV
+367 YIIPKNGMSTESATI
-379 TVTGT
+379 TGT
-384 LMKGSNQNGNQPKV
+384 LMKGSNSNGNSPTVK
-398 RIFEYLGN
+398 IFEVLESN
-406 NEDIAKSVYANTT
+406 KELPKSVYANIN
-419 DTSKFKEVTSNMS
+419 DTNTFKDVTSQMKD
-432 GNLNLQN
+432 NLTVSE
-439 NGSYSLNIENLDKT
+439 NGSYSLNIENLNKT
-453 YVVHYDGEYLNGTD
+453 YVVHYSGEYLSGSH

-472 TQMVGH
+472 TQMTGH
-478 PEQLYKYYYDR
+478 PKQQSIYYYNH

-506 NGNGKNGPIIQ
+506 NGDGKYGPIVDS
-517 NNKFEYKEDTIKET
+517 NNFEFSEDSGNGSIS
-531 LTGQYDKNLVTTVE
+531 GQYDAKQIIETE
-545 EEYDSSTLD
+545 ENQDNTPLD
-554 IDYHTAIDGGGGYV
+554 IDYHTAIDGEGGYV

-692 GQAQGPV
+692 GQAQGPI

-720 GNYDVIEEIEENSH
+720 GNYGVIEEIEENSH

-780 QIHGQNKGNQSFE
+780 QIHGQNKGDQSFE

-824 KHTEIIEEDTNPG
+824 KHTEIIEEDTN
-837 GGQVTTESNLVEF
+837 
-850 DEEST
+850 
-855 KGIVTGAV
+855 
-863 SDHTTVEDT
+863 
-872 KEYTTESNLIE
+872 
-883 LVDELPEEH
+883 
-892 GQAQGPIEEI
+892 
-902 TENNHHISH
+902 
-911 SGLGTENGHGNYDVI
+911 
-926 EEIEEN
+926 
-932 SHVDIKS
+932 
-939 ELGYEGGQNSGNQ
+939 
-952 SFEED
+952 
-957 TEEDK
+957 
-962 PKYEQGGNIVD
+962 
-973 IDFDSVPQ
+973 
-981 IHGQNKGNQSF
+981 
-992 EEDTE
+992 
-997 KDKPK
+997 
-1002 YEQGGN
+1002 
-1008 IIDIDFDSVPH
+1008 
-1019 IHGFNKHTEII
+1019 
-1030 EEDTNKDKPNYQF
+1030 KDKPNYQF
-1043 GGHNSVDFEEDT
+1043 GGHNIVDFEEDT
-1055 LPQVSGH
+1055 LPKVSGQ

-1073 TPPIV
+1073 TPPT

-1109 PPTPEVPTEPGKP
+1109 PPTPEVPSEPETPTPPTPEVPSEPETPTPPTPEVPAEPGKP
-1122 IPPAK
+1122 VPPAK

-1150 EKVKAVVPTKKA
+1150 EKVKAVAPTKKA

-1171 TGGEESTNNG
+1171 TGGEESTNKG

-1200 KNHKA
+1200 KNNKA

>member
-52 ATDNKTSETQTTAT
+52 ATDNKVNETQTTTT
-66 NVNHIEETQ
+66 NVNTIDETQ
-75 SYNATVTEQPSNATQ
+75 SYSATATEQPSNATQ
-90 VTTEEAP
+90 VTTEKAP
-97 KAVQAPQTAQPA
+97 KAVQAVQAPQTAQPA
-109 NIETVKEEVVKEEAK
+109 NLETVKEEVVKEEAK

-166 TASESKPRVTRSAD
+166 TVSESKPRVTRSAD
-180 VAEAKEASN
+180 VAEAKEASDVSEV
-189 AKVETGTDV
+189 KGTDV
-198 TSKVTVEIGSI
+198 TSKVTVTESSI

-250 NVNTHGVSTARKV
+250 NVNTHGVSTVRKV
-263 PEIKN
+263 PDILN
-268 GSVVMATGEVL
+268 GSLVMATGKVL
-279 EGGKIRY
+279 GEGKIRY
-286 TFTNDIEDKV
+286 TFTDYINNKV
-296 DVTAELEINLF
+296 NVTANLEINLF
-307 IDPKTVQTNGN
+307 IDPKTVQDNGN
-318 QTITSTLNEE
+318 QKITSMINDHETEKTIPISYNPGVSN
-328 QTSKE
+328 T
-333 LDVKYKDGI
+333 
-342 GNYYANLNGSI
+342 YANINGSI
-353 ETFNKANNRFSHVA
+353 ETFNKADNKFTHVA
-367 FIKPNNGKTTSV
+367 YIIPKNGMSTESATI
-379 TVTGT
+379 TGT
-384 LMKGSNQNGNQPKV
+384 LMKGSNSNGNSPTVK
-398 RIFEYLGN
+398 IFEVLESN
-406 NEDIAKSVYANTT
+406 KELPKSVYANIN
-419 DTSKFKEVTSNMS
+419 DTNTFKDVTSQMKD
-432 GNLNLQN
+432 NLTVSE
-439 NGSYSLNIENLDKT
+439 NGSYSLNIENLNKT
-453 YVVHYDGEYLNGTD
+453 YVVHYSGEYLSGSH

-472 TQMVGH
+472 TQMTGH
-478 PEQLYKYYYDR
+478 PKQQSIYYYNH

-506 NGNGKNGPIIQ
+506 NGDGKYGPIVDS
-517 NNKFEYKEDTIKET
+517 NNFEFSEDSGNGSIS
-531 LTGQYDKNLVTTVE
+531 GQYDAKQIIETE
-545 EEYDSSTLD
+545 ENQDNTPLD
-554 IDYHTAIDGGGGYV
+554 IDYHTAIDGEGGYV

-692 GQAQGPV
+692 GQAQGPI

-720 GNYDVIEEIEENSH
+720 GNYGVIEEIEENSH

-780 QIHGQNKGNQSFE
+780 QIHGQNKGDQSFE

-824 KHTEIIEEDTNPG
+824 KHTEIIEEDTN
-837 GGQVTTESNLVEF
+837 
-850 DEEST
+850 
-855 KGIVTGAV
+855 
-863 SDHTTVEDT
+863 
-872 KEYTTESNLIE
+872 
-883 LVDELPEEH
+883 
-892 GQAQGPIEEI
+892 
-902 TENNHHISH
+902 
-911 SGLGTENGHGNYDVI
+911 
-926 EEIEEN
+926 
-932 SHVDIKS
+932 
-939 ELGYEGGQNSGNQ
+939 
-952 SFEED
+952 
-957 TEEDK
+957 
-962 PKYEQGGNIVD
+962 
-973 IDFDSVPQ
+973 
-981 IHGQNKGNQSF
+981 
-992 EEDTE
+992 
-997 KDKPK
+997 
-1002 YEQGGN
+1002 
-1008 IIDIDFDSVPH
+1008 
-1019 IHGFNKHTEII
+1019 
-1030 EEDTNKDKPNYQF
+1030 KDKPNYQF
-1043 GGHNSVDFEEDT
+1043 GGHNIVDFEEDT
-1055 LPQVSGH
+1055 LPKVSGQ

-1073 TPPIV
+1073 TPPT

-1109 PPTPEVPTEPGKP
+1109 PPTPEVPAEPGKP
-1122 IPPAK
+1122 VPPA
-1127 EEPKKP
+1127 
-1133 SKPVEQGKVVTP
+1133 
-1145 VIEIN
+1145 
-1150 EKVKAVVPTKKA
+1150 
-1162 QSKKSELPE
+1162 
-1171 TGGEESTNNG
+1171 
-1181 MLFGGLF
+1181 
-1188 SILGLALLRRNK
+1188 
-1200 KNHKA
+1200 

>member
-1 MKNNLRYGI
+1 MHLKGDIIVKNNLRYGI

-52 ATDNKTSETQTTAT
+52 ATDNKVSETQTTTT
-66 NVNHIEETQ
+66 NVNTIDETQ
-75 SYNATVTEQPSNATQ
+75 SYSATATEQPSNATQ

-109 NIETVKEEVVKEEAK
+109 NVETVKEEVVKEEAN

-166 TASESKPRVTRSAD
+166 TALESKPRVTRSTD
-180 VAEAKEASN
+180 VAEDKEASD

-198 TSKVTVEIGSI
+198 TSKVTVEDESKI
-209 EGHNNTNKV
+209 EAPKGNNV
-218 EPHAGQRAV
+218 QPHEGQRVV
-227 LKYKLKFENGLHQG
+227 LKYKLKFQDGLKTG

-250 NVNTHGVSTARKV
+250 NVNTHGVATTRKV
-263 PEIKN
+263 PDIKN
-268 GSVVMATGEVL
+268 GSLVMAKGQVL
-279 EGGKIRY
+279 DNGRIRY
-286 TFTNDIEDKV
+286 TFTDYIKDKV
-296 DVTAELEINLF
+296 NVTANLEINLF
-307 IDPKTVQTNGN
+307 IDPKTVQSNGQ
-318 QTITSTLNEE
+318 QTITSKLNGKE
-328 QTSKE
+328 TSGTMQIT
-333 LDVKYKDGI
+333 YKDGVK
-342 GNYYANLNGSI
+342 NQYTNVNGSI
-353 ETFNKANNRFSHVA
+353 ETFDKEKNKFTHVA
-367 FIKPNNGKTTSV
+367 YIKPINGNNSDSV
-379 TVTGT
+379 TVTGMLT
-384 LMKGSNQNGNQPKV
+384 QNGTQPNVK
-398 RIFEYLGN
+398 IYEYVGVENGLPQ
-406 NEDIAKSVYANTT
+406 SVYANTVDST
-419 DTSKFKEVTSNMS
+419 QLKDVTNQM
-432 GNLNLQN
+432 GDKLKVQN
-439 NGSYSLNIENLDKT
+439 NGSYSLNFDKLDKT
-453 YVVHYDGEYLNGTD
+453 YVIHYTGDYLNGTS
-467 EVDFR
+467 EVNFR
-472 TQMVGH
+472 TQLTGY
-478 PEQLYKYYYDR
+478 PENRYKTYYYYNN

-506 NGNGKNGPIIQ
+506 NGDGKYGPIVDS
-517 NNKFEYKEDTIKET
+517 NNFEFSEDSGNGSIS
-531 LTGQYDKNLVTTVE
+531 GQYDAKQIIETE
-545 EEYDSSTLD
+545 ENQDNTPLD
-554 IDYHTAIDGGGGYV
+554 IDYHTAIDGEGGYV

-720 GNYDVIEEIEENSH
+720 GNYGVIEEIEENSH

-766 QGGNIVDIDFDSVP
+766 QGGNIIDIDFDSVP
-780 QIHGQNKGNQSFE
+780 QIHG
-793 EDTEK
+793 
-798 DKPKYEHG
+798 
-806 GNIIDIDFDSVP
+806 
-818 HIHGFN
+818 FN
-824 KHTEIIEEDTNPG
+824 KHN
-837 GGQVTTESNLVEF
+837 
-850 DEEST
+850 
-855 KGIVTGAV
+855 
-863 SDHTTVEDT
+863 
-872 KEYTTESNLIE
+872 
-883 LVDELPEEH
+883 
-892 GQAQGPIEEI
+892 
-902 TENNHHISH
+902 
-911 SGLGTENGHGNYDVI
+911 
-926 EEIEEN
+926 
-932 SHVDIKS
+932 
-939 ELGYEGGQNSGNQ
+939 
-952 SFEED
+952 
-957 TEEDK
+957 
-962 PKYEQGGNIVD
+962 
-973 IDFDSVPQ
+973 
-981 IHGQNKGNQSF
+981 
-992 EEDTE
+992 
-997 KDKPK
+997 
-1002 YEQGGN
+1002 
-1008 IIDIDFDSVPH
+1008 
-1019 IHGFNKHTEII
+1019 EII

-1055 LPQVSGH
+1055 LPKVSGQ

-1073 TPPIV
+1073 TPP
-1078 PPTPPTPEVPS
+1078 TPPTPEVPS
-1089 EPETPTPPTPEVP
+1089 EPGTPTPPTPEVP
-1102 SEPETPT
+1102 SEPGKPT
-1109 PPTPEVPTEPGKP
+1109 PPTPEVPAEPGKP
-1122 IPPAK
+1122 VPPAK

-1150 EKVKAVVPTKKA
+1150 EKVKAVAPTKQKQA
-1162 QSKKSELPE
+1162 KKSELPE
-1171 TGGEESTNNG
+1171 TGGEESTNKG

>member
-34 EAAASEQKTTTVE
+34 EAAASEQKTTVE

-52 ATDNKTSETQTTAT
+52 ATDNKVSETQTTAT
-66 NVNHIEETQ
+66 NVNTIEETQ

-97 KAVQAPQTAQPA
+97 NAVQEPQTAQPA
-109 NIETVKEEVVKEEAK
+109 NVETVKEEEK
-124 PQVKETTQSQD
+124 PQVKETTQPQD
-135 NSGDQ
+135 NSGNQ

-146 PKKAT
+146 PKKVT
-151 QNQVAETQVEVAQPR
+151 QNQGTETQVEVAQPR

-180 VAEAKEASN
+180 VVESKEASD
-189 AKVETGTDV
+189 AKVEMGTDV
-198 TSKVTVEIGSI
+198 TSKVTVTESSI

-227 LKYKLKFENGLHQG
+227 LKYKLKFEKGLHKG

-268 GSVVMATGEVL
+268 GSVVMATGKIL

-318 QTITSTLNEE
+318 QTITSTLNGE

-353 ETFNKANNRFSHVA
+353 ETFNKANNRFTHVA

-398 RIFEYLGN
+398 RVFEYLGN

-419 DTSKFKEVTSNMS
+419 DTSKFKEVTSSMN
-432 GNLNLQN
+432 GNLNVQT
-439 NGSYSLNIENLDKT
+439 NGSYSLNLENLDKT

-554 IDYHTAIDGGGGYV
+554 IDYHTAIDGEGGYV

-649 FDEESTKGIVT
+649 FDE
-660 GAVSDHTTVEDTKE
+660 D
-674 YTTESNLIELVDE
+674 
-687 LPEEH
+687 
-692 GQAQGPV
+692 
-699 EEITENNH
+699 
-707 HISHSGLGTENGH
+707 
-720 GNYDVIEEIEENSH
+720 
-734 VDIKSE
+734 
-740 LGYEGGQNSGNQSF
+740 
-754 EEDTEEDKPKYE
+754 
-766 QGGNIVDIDFDSVP
+766 
-780 QIHGQNKGNQSFE
+780 
-793 EDTEK
+793 
-798 DKPKYEHG
+798 
-806 GNIIDIDFDSVP
+806 
-818 HIHGFN
+818 
-824 KHTEIIEEDTNPG
+824 
-837 GGQVTTESNLVEF
+837 
-850 DEEST
+850 ST

-911 SGLGTENGHGNYDVI
+911 SGLGTENGHGNYGVI

-973 IDFDSVPQ
+973 IDFDSVTQ
-981 IHGQNKGNQSF
+981 IHGQNNGNQSF

-1002 YEQGGN
+1002 YEHGGN

-1043 GGHNSVDFEEDT
+1043 GEHNSVDFEEDT
-1055 LPQVSGH
+1055 LPKVSGQ

-1073 TPPIV
+1073 T

-1109 PPTPEVPTEPGKP
+1109 PPTPEVPSEPETPTPPTPEVPAEPGKP
-1122 IPPAK
+1122 VPPAK

-1150 EKVKAVVPTKKA
+1150 EKVKAVAPTKKP

-1171 TGGEESTNNG
+1171 TGGEESTNKG

>member
-52 ATDNKTSETQTTAT
+52 ATDNKVNETQTTTT
-66 NVNHIEETQ
+66 NVNTIDETQ
-75 SYNATVTEQPSNATQ
+75 SYSATATEQPSNATQ
-90 VTTEEAP
+90 VTTEKAP
-97 KAVQAPQTAQPA
+97 KAVQAVQAPQTAQPA
-109 NIETVKEEVVKEEAK
+109 NLETVKEEVVKEEAK

-166 TASESKPRVTRSAD
+166 TVSESKPRVTRSAD
-180 VAEAKEASN
+180 VVDAKEASDVSEV
-189 AKVETGTDV
+189 KGTDV
-198 TSKVTVEIGSI
+198 TSKVTVEDESKI
-209 EGHNNTNKV
+209 EAPKGNNV
-218 EPHAGQRAV
+218 QPHEGQRVV
-227 LKYKLKFENGLHQG
+227 LKYKLKFQDGLKTG

-250 NVNTHGVSTARKV
+250 NVNTHGVSTIRKV
-263 PEIKN
+263 PDIKN
-268 GSVVMATGEVL
+268 GSLVMAKGQVL
-279 EGGKIRY
+279 DNGRIRY
-286 TFTNDIEDKV
+286 TFIDYIKDKV
-296 DVTAELEINLF
+296 NVTANLEINLF
-307 IDPKTVQTNGN
+307 IDPKTVQSNGQ
-318 QTITSTLNEE
+318 QTITSKLNGKE
-328 QTSKE
+328 TSGTMQIT
-333 LDVKYKDGI
+333 YKDGVK
-342 GNYYANLNGSI
+342 NQYTNVNGSI
-353 ETFNKANNRFSHVA
+353 ETFDKEKNKFTHVA
-367 FIKPNNGKTTSV
+367 YIKPINGNNSDSV
-379 TVTGT
+379 TVTGMLT
-384 LMKGSNQNGNQPKV
+384 QGSNENGTQPNVK
-398 RIFEYLGN
+398 IYEYVGTENGLPQ
-406 NEDIAKSVYANTT
+406 SVYANTADST
-419 DTSKFKEVTSNMS
+419 QLKDVTNQMS
-432 GNLNLQN
+432 DKLKVQN
-439 NGSYSLNIENLDKT
+439 NGSYSLNFDKLDKT
-453 YVVHYDGEYLNGTD
+453 YVIHYTGDYLNGTS
-467 EVDFR
+467 EVNFR
-472 TQMVGH
+472 TQLTGY
-478 PEQLYKYYYDR
+478 PENRYKTYYYNN
-489 GYTLTW
+489 GYILTW

-506 NGNGKNGPIIQ
+506 NGDGKYGPIVDS
-517 NNKFEYKEDTIKET
+517 NNFEFSEDSGNGSIS
-531 LTGQYDKNLVTTVE
+531 GQYDAKQIIETE
-545 EEYDSSTLD
+545 ENQDNTPLD
-554 IDYHTAIDGGGGYV
+554 IDYHTAIDGEGGYV

-649 FDEESTKGIVT
+649 FDEESTRV
-660 GAVSDHTTVEDTKE
+660 
-674 YTTESNLIELVDE
+674 
-687 LPEEH
+687 
-692 GQAQGPV
+692 
-699 EEITENNH
+699 
-707 HISHSGLGTENGH
+707 
-720 GNYDVIEEIEENSH
+720 
-734 VDIKSE
+734 
-740 LGYEGGQNSGNQSF
+740 
-754 EEDTEEDKPKYE
+754 
-766 QGGNIVDIDFDSVP
+766 
-780 QIHGQNKGNQSFE
+780 
-793 EDTEK
+793 
-798 DKPKYEHG
+798 
-806 GNIIDIDFDSVP
+806 
-818 HIHGFN
+818 
-824 KHTEIIEEDTNPG
+824 
-837 GGQVTTESNLVEF
+837 
-850 DEEST
+850 
-855 KGIVTGAV
+855 IVTGAV

-911 SGLGTENGHGNYDVI
+911 SGLGTENGHGNYGMI

-981 IHGQNKGNQSF
+981 IHGQNKGDQSF

-1002 YEQGGN
+1002 YEHGGN

-1043 GGHNSVDFEEDT
+1043 GGHNIVDFEEDT
-1055 LPQVSGH
+1055 LPKVSGQ

-1073 TPPIV
+1073 T

-1109 PPTPEVPTEPGKP
+1109 PPTPEVPSEPETPTPPTPEVPSEPEVPTPPTPEIPSEPGKP
-1122 IPPAK
+1122 VPPAK

-1150 EKVKAVVPTKKA
+1150 EKVKAVAPTKKA

-1171 TGGEESTNNG
+1171 TGGEESTNKG

-1200 KNHKA
+1200 KNNKA

>member
-1 MKNNLRYGI
+1 MHLKGDIIVKNNLRYGI

-52 ATDNKTSETQTTAT
+52 ATDNKVNETQTTTT
-66 NVNHIEETQ
+66 NVNTIDETQ
-75 SYNATVTEQPSNATQ
+75 SFSATATEQPSNATQ
-90 VTTEEAP
+90 VTTEKAP

-109 NIETVKEEVVKEEAK
+109 NLETVKEEVVKEEAK
-124 PQVKETTQSQD
+124 PQVETTQPQD

-146 PKKAT
+146 PKKTT

-180 VAEAKEASN
+180 VVEAKEASD

-198 TSKVTVEIGSI
+198 TSKVTVTESSI

-268 GSVVMATGEVL
+268 GSVVMATGKIL

-318 QTITSTLNEE
+318 QTITSTLNGE

-353 ETFNKANNRFSHVA
+353 ETFNKANNRFTHVA

-398 RIFEYLGN
+398 RVFEYLGN

-419 DTSKFKEVTSNMS
+419 DTSKFKEVTSSMN
-432 GNLNLQN
+432 GNLNVQT
-439 NGSYSLNIENLDKT
+439 NGSYSLNLENLDKT

-531 LTGQYDKNLVTTVE
+531 LKGQYDKNLVTTVE

-554 IDYHTAIDGGGGYV
+554 IDYHTAIDGEGGYV

-649 FDEESTKGIVT
+649 FDEESTKDIVT
-660 GAVSDHTTVEDTKE
+660 GAVSDHTTIEDTKE
-674 YTTESNLIELVDE
+674 YTTEI
-687 LPEEH
+687 
-692 GQAQGPV
+692 
-699 EEITENNH
+699 
-707 HISHSGLGTENGH
+707 
-720 GNYDVIEEIEENSH
+720 
-734 VDIKSE
+734 
-740 LGYEGGQNSGNQSF
+740 
-754 EEDTEEDKPKYE
+754 
-766 QGGNIVDIDFDSVP
+766 
-780 QIHGQNKGNQSFE
+780 
-793 EDTEK
+793 
-798 DKPKYEHG
+798 
-806 GNIIDIDFDSVP
+806 
-818 HIHGFN
+818 
-824 KHTEIIEEDTNPG
+824 
-837 GGQVTTESNLVEF
+837 
-850 DEEST
+850 
-855 KGIVTGAV
+855 
-863 SDHTTVEDT
+863 
-872 KEYTTESNLIE
+872 NLIE

-911 SGLGTENGHGNYDVI
+911 SGLGTENGHGNYGVI

-939 ELGYEGGQNSGNQ
+939 ELGYEGGQNSGDQ

-981 IHGQNKGNQSF
+981 IHGQNNGNQSF

-1008 IIDIDFDSVPH
+1008 IIDIDFDSVPQ
-1019 IHGFNKHTEII
+1019 IHGFNKHNEII

-1055 LPQVSGH
+1055 LPKVSGQ

-1073 TPPIV
+1073 TPPTPPAPEV
-1078 PPTPPTPEVPS
+1078 PSEPGEPTPPTPEVPS

-1109 PPTPEVPTEPGKP
+1109 PPTPEVPSEPETPTPPTPEVPAEPGKP
-1122 IPPAK
+1122 VPPAK

-1150 EKVKAVVPTKKA
+1150 EKVKAVAPTKQK
-1162 QSKKSELPE
+1162 QSKKFELPG
-1171 TGGEESTNNG
+1171 TGGEESTNKG

-1200 KNHKA
+1200 KNNKA

>member
-1 MKNNLRYGI
+1 MHLKGDIIVKNNLRYGI

-52 ATDNKTSETQTTAT
+52 ATDNKVNETQTTTT
-66 NVNHIEETQ
+66 NVNTIDETQ
-75 SYNATVTEQPSNATQ
+75 SYSATATEQPSNATQ
-90 VTTEEAP
+90 VTTEKAP
-97 KAVQAPQTAQPA
+97 KAVQAVQAPQTAQPA
-109 NIETVKEEVVKEEAK
+109 NLETVKEEVVKEEAK

-166 TASESKPRVTRSAD
+166 TVSESKPRVTRSAD
-180 VAEAKEASN
+180 VVDAKEASDVSEV
-189 AKVETGTDV
+189 KGTDV
-198 TSKVTVEIGSI
+198 TSKVTVEDESKI
-209 EGHNNTNKV
+209 EAPKGNNV
-218 EPHAGQRAV
+218 QPHEGQRVV
-227 LKYKLKFENGLHQG
+227 LKYKLKFQDGLKTG

-250 NVNTHGVSTARKV
+250 NVNTHGVSTIRKV
-263 PEIKN
+263 PDIKN
-268 GSVVMATGEVL
+268 GSLVMAKGQVL
-279 EGGKIRY
+279 DNGRIRY
-286 TFTNDIEDKV
+286 TFIDYIKDKV
-296 DVTAELEINLF
+296 NVTANLEINLF
-307 IDPKTVQTNGN
+307 IDPKTVQSNGQ
-318 QTITSTLNEE
+318 QTITSKLNGKE
-328 QTSKE
+328 TSGTMQIT
-333 LDVKYKDGI
+333 YKDGVK
-342 GNYYANLNGSI
+342 NQYTNVNGSI
-353 ETFNKANNRFSHVA
+353 ETFDKEKNKFTHVA
-367 FIKPNNGKTTSV
+367 YIKPINGNNSDSV
-379 TVTGT
+379 TVTGMLT
-384 LMKGSNQNGNQPKV
+384 QGSNENGTQPNVK
-398 RIFEYLGN
+398 IYEYVGTENGLPQ
-406 NEDIAKSVYANTT
+406 SVYANTADST
-419 DTSKFKEVTSNMS
+419 QLKDVTNQMS
-432 GNLNLQN
+432 DKLKVQN
-439 NGSYSLNIENLDKT
+439 NGSYSLNFDKLDKT
-453 YVVHYDGEYLNGTD
+453 YVIHYTGDYLNGTS
-467 EVDFR
+467 EVNFR
-472 TQMVGH
+472 TQLTGY
-478 PEQLYKYYYDR
+478 PENRYKTYYYNN
-489 GYTLTW
+489 GYILTW

-506 NGNGKNGPIIQ
+506 NGDGKYGPIVDS
-517 NNKFEYKEDTIKET
+517 NNFEFSEDSGNGSIS
-531 LTGQYDKNLVTTVE
+531 GQYYAKQIIETE
-545 EEYDSSTLD
+545 ENQDNTPLD
-554 IDYHTAIDGGGGYV
+554 IDYHTAIDGEGGYV

-649 FDEESTKGIVT
+649 FDEESTRV
-660 GAVSDHTTVEDTKE
+660 
-674 YTTESNLIELVDE
+674 
-687 LPEEH
+687 
-692 GQAQGPV
+692 
-699 EEITENNH
+699 
-707 HISHSGLGTENGH
+707 
-720 GNYDVIEEIEENSH
+720 
-734 VDIKSE
+734 
-740 LGYEGGQNSGNQSF
+740 
-754 EEDTEEDKPKYE
+754 
-766 QGGNIVDIDFDSVP
+766 
-780 QIHGQNKGNQSFE
+780 
-793 EDTEK
+793 
-798 DKPKYEHG
+798 
-806 GNIIDIDFDSVP
+806 
-818 HIHGFN
+818 
-824 KHTEIIEEDTNPG
+824 
-837 GGQVTTESNLVEF
+837 
-850 DEEST
+850 
-855 KGIVTGAV
+855 IVTGAV

-911 SGLGTENGHGNYDVI
+911 SGLGTENGHGNYGVI

-981 IHGQNKGNQSF
+981 IHGQNKGDQSF

-1002 YEQGGN
+1002 YEHGGN

-1043 GGHNSVDFEEDT
+1043 GGHNIVDFEEDT
-1055 LPQVSGH
+1055 LPKVSGQ

-1073 TPPIV
+1073 T

-1109 PPTPEVPTEPGKP
+1109 PPTPEVPSEPETPTPPTPEVPSEPETPTPPTPEVPSEPEVPTPPTPEIPSEPGKP
-1122 IPPAK
+1122 VPPAK

-1150 EKVKAVVPTKKA
+1150 EKVKAVAPTKKA

-1171 TGGEESTNNG
+1171 TGGEESTNKG

-1200 KNHKA
+1200 KNNKA

>member
-1 MKNNLRYGI
+1 MKSNLRYGI

-20 FLGTMIVVGMGQDK
+20 FLGTMIVVGMGQEK
-34 EAAASEQKTTTVE
+34 EAAASEQNNTTVE
-47 ENGNS
+47 ESGSS
-52 ATDNKTSETQTTAT
+52 ATERKASETQTTT
-66 NVNHIEETQ
+66 NNVNTIDETQ
-75 SYNATVTEQPSNATQ
+75 SYSATSTEQPSQSTQ

-97 KAVQAPQTAQPA
+97 TTVQAPKVETSRVDLPSEKVADKETTGTQVDTAQPSNVSEIKPRMKRSA
-109 NIETVKEEVVKEEAK
+109 DGAVVPEKEVVEEAK
-124 PQVKETTQSQD
+124 
-135 NSGDQ
+135 
-140 RQVDLT
+140 
-146 PKKAT
+146 AT
-151 QNQVAETQVEVAQPR
+151 
-166 TASESKPRVTRSAD
+166 
-180 VAEAKEASN
+180 
-189 AKVETGTDV
+189 GIDV
-198 TSKVTVEIGSI
+198 TSKVEVTESSL
-209 EGHNNTNKV
+209 EGHKQGTNV
-218 EPHAGQRAV
+218 VNPHNAERV
-227 LKYKLKFENGLHQG
+227 TLKYKWKFEEGIKAG

-250 NVNTHGVSTARKV
+250 NIETHGISTLRKV

-268 GSVVMATGEVL
+268 SSDNQIMANGQVIDER
-279 EGGKIRY
+279 KIRY
-286 TFTNDIEDKV
+286 TFTDYINSKKDL
-296 DVTAELEINLF
+296 TAELNLNLF
-307 IDPKTVQTNGN
+307 IDPTTVTKQGKQNVKVTLGNKEIEKEFDIKYLDGVKDRMGVTVNGR
-318 QTITSTLNEE
+318 IDTLN
-328 QTSKE
+328 KG
-333 LDVKYKDGI
+333 DG
-342 GNYYANLNGSI
+342 
-353 ETFNKANNRFSHVA
+353 KFSHFAYV
-367 FIKPNNGKTTSV
+367 KPNNQSLTSV
-379 TVTGT
+379 TVTGQVT
-384 LMKGSNQNGNQPKV
+384 KGSKSGASNPTVKVYKHNGSD
-398 RIFEYLGN
+398 ELA
-406 NEDIAKSVYANTT
+406 ESVYA
-419 DTSKFKEVTSNMS
+419 K
-432 GNLNLQN
+432 
-439 NGSYSLNIENLDKT
+439 LD
-453 YVVHYDGEYLNGTD
+453 D
-467 EVDFR
+467 
-472 TQMVGH
+472 
-478 PEQLYKYYYDR
+478 
-489 GYTLTW
+489 
-495 DNGLVLYSNKA
+495 A
-506 NGNGKNGPIIQ
+506 
-517 NNKFEYKEDTIKET
+517 NKFEDVTNKVNLSYTGDGGYSLDFSDLDNSKDYVIKYEGEYDQNAKDLNFRTHLSGYHKNYPYYPNYYYPVQLTWNNGVAFYSNNAQGDGKDKPKEPIIEHSTPIELEFKSEPPVEKHE
-531 LTGQYDKNLVTTVE
+531 LTG
-545 EEYDSSTLD
+545 
-554 IDYHTAIDGGGGYV
+554 
-568 DGYIETIEETDS
+568 TIEESNDS
-580 SAIDIDYHT
+580 KPIDFEYHT
-589 AVDSEAGHVGGY
+589 AVEGEEGHVEGIVE
-601 TESSEESNPIDFEE
+601 TEEDSIHVDFEE

-626 VVEYEEDTN
+626 VVEY
-635 PGGGQVTTE
+635 
-644 SNLVE
+644 
-649 FDEESTKGIVT
+649 
-660 GAVSDHTTVEDTKE
+660 
-674 YTTESNLIELVDE
+674 
-687 LPEEH
+687 
-692 GQAQGPV
+692 
-699 EEITENNH
+699 
-707 HISHSGLGTENGH
+707 
-720 GNYDVIEEIEENSH
+720 
-734 VDIKSE
+734 
-740 LGYEGGQNSGNQSF
+740 
-754 EEDTEEDKPKYE
+754 
-766 QGGNIVDIDFDSVP
+766 
-780 QIHGQNKGNQSFE
+780 
-793 EDTEK
+793 
-798 DKPKYEHG
+798 
-806 GNIIDIDFDSVP
+806 
-818 HIHGFN
+818 
-824 KHTEIIEEDTNPG
+824 EEDTNPG

-911 SGLGTENGHGNYDVI
+911 SGLGTENGHGNYGVI

-981 IHGQNKGNQSF
+981 IHGQNNGNQSF

-997 KDKPK
+997 EDKPK

-1008 IIDIDFDSVPH
+1008 ILDIDFDSVPH
-1019 IHGFNKHTEII
+1019 IHGFNKHNEII

-1109 PPTPEVPTEPGKP
+1109 PPTPEVPSEPETP
-1122 IPPAK
+1122 TPPAK

-1150 EKVKAVVPTKKA
+1150 EKVKAVAPTKQK

-1171 TGGEESTNNG
+1171 TGGEESTNKG

>member
-52 ATDNKTSETQTTAT
+52 ATDNKVNETQTTTT
-66 NVNHIEETQ
+66 NVNTIDETQ
-75 SYNATVTEQPSNATQ
+75 SYSATATEQPSNATQ
-90 VTTEEAP
+90 VTTEKAP
-97 KAVQAPQTAQPA
+97 KAVQAVQAPQTAQPA
-109 NIETVKEEVVKEEAK
+109 NLETVKEEVVKEEAK

-166 TASESKPRVTRSAD
+166 TVSESKPRVTRSAD
-180 VAEAKEASN
+180 VAEAKEASDVSEV
-189 AKVETGTDV
+189 KGTDV
-198 TSKVTVEIGSI
+198 TSKVTVTESSI

-250 NVNTHGVSTARKV
+250 NVNTHGVSTVRKV
-263 PEIKN
+263 PDILN
-268 GSVVMATGEVL
+268 GSLVMATGKVL
-279 EGGKIRY
+279 GEGKIRY
-286 TFTNDIEDKV
+286 TFTDYINNKV
-296 DVTAELEINLF
+296 NVTANLEINLF
-307 IDPKTVQTNGN
+307 IDPKTVQDNGN
-318 QTITSTLNEE
+318 QKITSMINDHETEKTIPISYNPGVSN
-328 QTSKE
+328 T
-333 LDVKYKDGI
+333 
-342 GNYYANLNGSI
+342 YANINGSI
-353 ETFNKANNRFSHVA
+353 ETFNKADNKFTHVA
-367 FIKPNNGKTTSV
+367 YIIPKNGMSTESATI
-379 TVTGT
+379 TGT
-384 LMKGSNQNGNQPKV
+384 LMKGSNSNGNSPTVK
-398 RIFEYLGN
+398 IFEVLESN
-406 NEDIAKSVYANTT
+406 KELPKSVYANIN
-419 DTSKFKEVTSNMS
+419 DTNTFKDVTSQMKD
-432 GNLNLQN
+432 NLTVSE
-439 NGSYSLNIENLDKT
+439 NGSYSLNIENLNKT
-453 YVVHYDGEYLNGTD
+453 YVVHYSGEYLSGSH

-472 TQMVGH
+472 TQMTGH
-478 PEQLYKYYYDR
+478 PKQQSIYYYNH

-506 NGNGKNGPIIQ
+506 NGDGKYGPIVDS
-517 NNKFEYKEDTIKET
+517 NNFEFSEDSGNGSIS
-531 LTGQYDKNLVTTVE
+531 GQYDAKQIIETE
-545 EEYDSSTLD
+545 ENQDNTPLD
-554 IDYHTAIDGGGGYV
+554 IDYHTAIDGEGGYV

-692 GQAQGPV
+692 GQAQGPI

-720 GNYDVIEEIEENSH
+720 GNYGVIEEIEENSH

-780 QIHGQNKGNQSFE
+780 QIHGQNKGDQSFE

-824 KHTEIIEEDTNPG
+824 KHTEIIEEDT
-837 GGQVTTESNLVEF
+837 T
-850 DEEST
+850 
-855 KGIVTGAV
+855 
-863 SDHTTVEDT
+863 
-872 KEYTTESNLIE
+872 
-883 LVDELPEEH
+883 
-892 GQAQGPIEEI
+892 
-902 TENNHHISH
+902 
-911 SGLGTENGHGNYDVI
+911 
-926 EEIEEN
+926 
-932 SHVDIKS
+932 
-939 ELGYEGGQNSGNQ
+939 
-952 SFEED
+952 
-957 TEEDK
+957 
-962 PKYEQGGNIVD
+962 
-973 IDFDSVPQ
+973 
-981 IHGQNKGNQSF
+981 
-992 EEDTE
+992 
-997 KDKPK
+997 
-1002 YEQGGN
+1002 
-1008 IIDIDFDSVPH
+1008 
-1019 IHGFNKHTEII
+1019 
-1030 EEDTNKDKPNYQF
+1030 
-1043 GGHNSVDFEEDT
+1043 
-1055 LPQVSGH
+1055 
-1062 NEGQQTIEEDT
+1062 
-1073 TPPIV
+1073 

-1109 PPTPEVPTEPGKP
+1109 PPTPEVPSEPETPTPPTPEVPAEPGKP
-1122 IPPAK
+1122 VPPAK

-1150 EKVKAVVPTKKA
+1150 EKVKAVAPTKKA

-1171 TGGEESTNNG
+1171 TGGEESTNKG

-1200 KNHKA
+1200 KNNKA

>member
-52 ATDNKTSETQTTAT
+52 ATDNKVNETQTTTT
-66 NVNHIEETQ
+66 NVNTIDETQ
-75 SYNATVTEQPSNATQ
+75 SYSATATEQPSNATQ
-90 VTTEEAP
+90 VTTEKAP
-97 KAVQAPQTAQPA
+97 KAVQAVQAPQTAQPA
-109 NIETVKEEVVKEEAK
+109 NLETVKEEVVKEEAK

-166 TASESKPRVTRSAD
+166 TVSESKPRVTRSAD
-180 VAEAKEASN
+180 VAEAKEASDVSEV
-189 AKVETGTDV
+189 KGTDV
-198 TSKVTVEIGSI
+198 TSKVTVTESSI

-250 NVNTHGVSTARKV
+250 NVNTHGVSTVRKV
-263 PEIKN
+263 PDILN
-268 GSVVMATGEVL
+268 GSLVMATGKVL
-279 EGGKIRY
+279 GEGKIRY
-286 TFTNDIEDKV
+286 TFTDYINNKV
-296 DVTAELEINLF
+296 NVTANLEINLF
-307 IDPKTVQTNGN
+307 IDPKTVQDNGN
-318 QTITSTLNEE
+318 QKITSMINDHETEKTIPISYNPGVSN
-328 QTSKE
+328 T
-333 LDVKYKDGI
+333 
-342 GNYYANLNGSI
+342 YANINGSI
-353 ETFNKANNRFSHVA
+353 ETFNKADNKFTHVA
-367 FIKPNNGKTTSV
+367 YIIPKNGMSTESATI
-379 TVTGT
+379 TGT
-384 LMKGSNQNGNQPKV
+384 LMKGSNSNGNSPTVK
-398 RIFEYLGN
+398 IFEVLESN
-406 NEDIAKSVYANTT
+406 KELPKSVYANIN
-419 DTSKFKEVTSNMS
+419 DTNTFKDVTSQMKD
-432 GNLNLQN
+432 NLTVSE
-439 NGSYSLNIENLDKT
+439 NGSYSLNIENLNKT
-453 YVVHYDGEYLNGTD
+453 YVVHYSGEYLSGSH

-472 TQMVGH
+472 TQMTGH
-478 PEQLYKYYYDR
+478 PKQQSIYYYNH

-506 NGNGKNGPIIQ
+506 NGDGKYGPIVDS
-517 NNKFEYKEDTIKET
+517 NNFEFSEDSGNGSIS
-531 LTGQYDKNLVTTVE
+531 GQYDAKQIIETE
-545 EEYDSSTLD
+545 ENQDNTPLD
-554 IDYHTAIDGGGGYV
+554 IDYHTAIDGEGGYV

-692 GQAQGPV
+692 GQAQGPI

-720 GNYDVIEEIEENSH
+720 GNYGVIEEIEENSH

-780 QIHGQNKGNQSFE
+780 QIHGQNKGDQSFE

-824 KHTEIIEEDTNPG
+824 KHTEIIEEDTN
-837 GGQVTTESNLVEF
+837 
-850 DEEST
+850 
-855 KGIVTGAV
+855 
-863 SDHTTVEDT
+863 
-872 KEYTTESNLIE
+872 
-883 LVDELPEEH
+883 
-892 GQAQGPIEEI
+892 
-902 TENNHHISH
+902 
-911 SGLGTENGHGNYDVI
+911 
-926 EEIEEN
+926 
-932 SHVDIKS
+932 
-939 ELGYEGGQNSGNQ
+939 
-952 SFEED
+952 
-957 TEEDK
+957 
-962 PKYEQGGNIVD
+962 
-973 IDFDSVPQ
+973 
-981 IHGQNKGNQSF
+981 
-992 EEDTE
+992 
-997 KDKPK
+997 
-1002 YEQGGN
+1002 
-1008 IIDIDFDSVPH
+1008 
-1019 IHGFNKHTEII
+1019 
-1030 EEDTNKDKPNYQF
+1030 KDKPNYQF
-1043 GGHNSVDFEEDT
+1043 GGHNIVDFEEDT
-1055 LPQVSGH
+1055 LPKVSGQ

-1073 TPPIV
+1073 TPPT

-1109 PPTPEVPTEPGKP
+1109 PPTPEVPSEPETPTPPTPEVPSEPETPTPPTPEVPAEPGKP
-1122 IPPAK
+1122 VPPA
-1127 EEPKKP
+1127 
-1133 SKPVEQGKVVTP
+1133 
-1145 VIEIN
+1145 
-1150 EKVKAVVPTKKA
+1150 
-1162 QSKKSELPE
+1162 
-1171 TGGEESTNNG
+1171 
-1181 MLFGGLF
+1181 
-1188 SILGLALLRRNK
+1188 
-1200 KNHKA
+1200 

>member
-34 EAAASEQKTTTVE
+34 EAAASEQKTTVE

-52 ATDNKTSETQTTAT
+52 ATDNKVSETQTTAT
-66 NVNHIEETQ
+66 NVNTIEETQ

-97 KAVQAPQTAQPA
+97 NAVQEPQTAQPA
-109 NIETVKEEVVKEEAK
+109 NVETVKEEEK
-124 PQVKETTQSQD
+124 PQVKETTQPQD
-135 NSGDQ
+135 NSGNQ

-146 PKKAT
+146 PKKVT
-151 QNQVAETQVEVAQPR
+151 QNQGTETQVEVAQPR

-180 VAEAKEASN
+180 VVESKEASD
-189 AKVETGTDV
+189 AKVEMGTDV
-198 TSKVTVEIGSI
+198 TSKVTVTESSI

-227 LKYKLKFENGLHQG
+227 LKYKLKFEKGLHKG

-268 GSVVMATGEVL
+268 GSVVMATGKIL

-318 QTITSTLNEE
+318 QTITSTLNGE

-353 ETFNKANNRFSHVA
+353 ETFNKANNRFTHVA

-398 RIFEYLGN
+398 RVFEYLGN

-419 DTSKFKEVTSNMS
+419 DTSKFKEVTSSMN
-432 GNLNLQN
+432 GNLNVQT
-439 NGSYSLNIENLDKT
+439 NGSYSLNLENLDKT

-554 IDYHTAIDGGGGYV
+554 IDYHTAIDGEGGYV

-649 FDEESTKGIVT
+649 FDEDSTKGIVT

-692 GQAQGPV
+692 GQAQGSI
-699 EEITENNH
+699 EEITENYQ

-720 GNYDVIEEIEENSH
+720 GNYGVIEEIEENSH

-780 QIHGQNKGNQSFE
+780 QIQGQN
-793 EDTEK
+793 
-798 DKPKYEHG
+798 
-806 GNIIDIDFDSVP
+806 
-818 HIHGFN
+818 
-824 KHTEIIEEDTNPG
+824 
-837 GGQVTTESNLVEF
+837 
-850 DEEST
+850 
-855 KGIVTGAV
+855 
-863 SDHTTVEDT
+863 
-872 KEYTTESNLIE
+872 
-883 LVDELPEEH
+883 
-892 GQAQGPIEEI
+892 
-902 TENNHHISH
+902 
-911 SGLGTENGHGNYDVI
+911 NGD
-926 EEIEEN
+926 
-932 SHVDIKS
+932 
-939 ELGYEGGQNSGNQ
+939 Q

-957 TEEDK
+957 TEE
-962 PKYEQGGNIVD
+962 
-973 IDFDSVPQ
+973 
-981 IHGQNKGNQSF
+981 
-992 EEDTE
+992 
-997 KDKPK
+997 DKPK

-1043 GGHNSVDFEEDT
+1043 GGHSSVDFEEDT

-1109 PPTPEVPTEPGKP
+1109 PPTPEVPSEPEVPTPPTPEIPSEPGKP
-1122 IPPAK
+1122 VPPAK

-1150 EKVKAVVPTKKA
+1150 EKVKAVAPTKKA

-1171 TGGEESTNNG
+1171 TGGEESTNKG

>member
-34 EAAASEQKTTTVE
+34 EAAASEQKTTVE

-52 ATDNKTSETQTTAT
+52 ATDNKVSETQTTAT
-66 NVNHIEETQ
+66 NVNTIEETQ

-97 KAVQAPQTAQPA
+97 NAVQEPQTAQPA
-109 NIETVKEEVVKEEAK
+109 NVETVKEEEK
-124 PQVKETTQSQD
+124 PQVKETTQPQD
-135 NSGDQ
+135 NSGNQ

-146 PKKAT
+146 PKKVT
-151 QNQVAETQVEVAQPR
+151 QNQGTETQVEVAQPR

-180 VAEAKEASN
+180 VVESKEASD
-189 AKVETGTDV
+189 AKVEMGTDV
-198 TSKVTVEIGSI
+198 TSKVTVTESSI

-227 LKYKLKFENGLHQG
+227 LKYKLKFEKGLHKG

-268 GSVVMATGEVL
+268 GSVVMATGKIL

-318 QTITSTLNEE
+318 QTITSTLNGE

-353 ETFNKANNRFSHVA
+353 ETFNKANNRFTHVA

-398 RIFEYLGN
+398 RVFEYLGN

-419 DTSKFKEVTSNMS
+419 DTSKFKEVTSSMN
-432 GNLNLQN
+432 GNLNVQT
-439 NGSYSLNIENLDKT
+439 NGSYSLNLENLDKT

-531 LTGQYDKNLVTTVE
+531 LTGQYDKNLVTAVE

-554 IDYHTAIDGGGGYV
+554 IDYHTAIDGEGGYV

-649 FDEESTKGIVT
+649 FDE
-660 GAVSDHTTVEDTKE
+660 D
-674 YTTESNLIELVDE
+674 
-687 LPEEH
+687 
-692 GQAQGPV
+692 
-699 EEITENNH
+699 
-707 HISHSGLGTENGH
+707 
-720 GNYDVIEEIEENSH
+720 
-734 VDIKSE
+734 
-740 LGYEGGQNSGNQSF
+740 
-754 EEDTEEDKPKYE
+754 
-766 QGGNIVDIDFDSVP
+766 
-780 QIHGQNKGNQSFE
+780 
-793 EDTEK
+793 
-798 DKPKYEHG
+798 
-806 GNIIDIDFDSVP
+806 
-818 HIHGFN
+818 
-824 KHTEIIEEDTNPG
+824 
-837 GGQVTTESNLVEF
+837 
-850 DEEST
+850 ST

-911 SGLGTENGHGNYDVI
+911 SGLGTENGHGNYGVI

-981 IHGQNKGNQSF
+981 IHGQNNGNQSF

-1002 YEQGGN
+1002 YEHGGN

-1055 LPQVSGH
+1055 LPKVSGQ

-1073 TPPIV
+1073 T

-1109 PPTPEVPTEPGKP
+1109 PPTPEVPSEPETPTPPTPEVPAEPGKP
-1122 IPPAK
+1122 VPPAK

-1150 EKVKAVVPTKKA
+1150 EKVKAVAPTKKP

-1171 TGGEESTNNG
+1171 TGGEESTNKG

>member
-52 ATDNKTSETQTTAT
+52 ATDNKVNETQTTTT
-66 NVNHIEETQ
+66 NVNTIDETQ
-75 SYNATVTEQPSNATQ
+75 SYSATATEQPSNATQ
-90 VTTEEAP
+90 VTTEKAP
-97 KAVQAPQTAQPA
+97 KAVQAVQAPQTAQPA
-109 NIETVKEEVVKEEAK
+109 NLETVKEEVVKEEAK

-166 TASESKPRVTRSAD
+166 TVSESKPRVTRSAD
-180 VAEAKEASN
+180 VVDAKEASDVSEV
-189 AKVETGTDV
+189 KGTDV
-198 TSKVTVEIGSI
+198 TSKVTVEDESKI
-209 EGHNNTNKV
+209 EAPKGNNV
-218 EPHAGQRAV
+218 QPHEGQRVV
-227 LKYKLKFENGLHQG
+227 LKYKLKFQDGLKTG

-250 NVNTHGVSTARKV
+250 NVNTHGVSTIRKV
-263 PEIKN
+263 PDIKN
-268 GSVVMATGEVL
+268 GSLVMAKGQVL
-279 EGGKIRY
+279 DNGRIRY
-286 TFTNDIEDKV
+286 TFIDYIKDKV
-296 DVTAELEINLF
+296 NVTANLEINLF
-307 IDPKTVQTNGN
+307 IDPKTVQSNGQ
-318 QTITSTLNEE
+318 QTITSKLNGKE
-328 QTSKE
+328 TSGTMQIT
-333 LDVKYKDGI
+333 YKDGVK
-342 GNYYANLNGSI
+342 NQYTNVNGSI
-353 ETFNKANNRFSHVA
+353 ETFDKEKNKFTHVA
-367 FIKPNNGKTTSV
+367 YIKPINGNNSDSV
-379 TVTGT
+379 TVTGMLT
-384 LMKGSNQNGNQPKV
+384 QGSNENGTQPNVK
-398 RIFEYLGN
+398 IYEYVGTENGLPQ
-406 NEDIAKSVYANTT
+406 SVYANTADST
-419 DTSKFKEVTSNMS
+419 QLKDVTNQMS
-432 GNLNLQN
+432 DKLKVQN
-439 NGSYSLNIENLDKT
+439 NGSYSLNFDKLDKT
-453 YVVHYDGEYLNGTD
+453 YVIHYTGDYLNGTS
-467 EVDFR
+467 EVNFR
-472 TQMVGH
+472 TQLTGY
-478 PEQLYKYYYDR
+478 PENRYKTYYYNN
-489 GYTLTW
+489 GYILTW

-506 NGNGKNGPIIQ
+506 NGDGKYGPIVDS
-517 NNKFEYKEDTIKET
+517 NNFEFSEDSGNGSIS
-531 LTGQYDKNLVTTVE
+531 GQYDAKQIIETE
-545 EEYDSSTLD
+545 ENQDNTPLD
-554 IDYHTAIDGGGGYV
+554 IDYHTAIDGEGGYV

-649 FDEESTKGIVT
+649 FDEESTRV
-660 GAVSDHTTVEDTKE
+660 
-674 YTTESNLIELVDE
+674 
-687 LPEEH
+687 
-692 GQAQGPV
+692 
-699 EEITENNH
+699 
-707 HISHSGLGTENGH
+707 
-720 GNYDVIEEIEENSH
+720 
-734 VDIKSE
+734 
-740 LGYEGGQNSGNQSF
+740 
-754 EEDTEEDKPKYE
+754 
-766 QGGNIVDIDFDSVP
+766 
-780 QIHGQNKGNQSFE
+780 
-793 EDTEK
+793 
-798 DKPKYEHG
+798 
-806 GNIIDIDFDSVP
+806 
-818 HIHGFN
+818 
-824 KHTEIIEEDTNPG
+824 
-837 GGQVTTESNLVEF
+837 
-850 DEEST
+850 
-855 KGIVTGAV
+855 IVTGAV

-911 SGLGTENGHGNYDVI
+911 SGLGTENGHGNYGVI

-981 IHGQNKGNQSF
+981 IHGQNNGNQSF

-1019 IHGFNKHTEII
+1019 IHGFNKHNEII

-1055 LPQVSGH
+1055 LPKVSGQ

-1073 TPPIV
+1073 TS
-1078 PPTPPTPEVPS
+1078 PTPPTPEVPS

-1109 PPTPEVPTEPGKP
+1109 PPTPEVPSEPETPTPPTPEVPSEPETPTPPTPEVPAEPGKP
-1122 IPPAK
+1122 VPPAK

-1145 VIEIN
+1145 VIEID
-1150 EKVKAVVPTKKA
+1150 EKVKAVAPTKKA

-1171 TGGEESTNNG
+1171 TGGEESTNKG
-1181 MLFGGLF
+1181 ILFGGLF